1 MRDELISFQQTAVSK
16 LLAEINSAEAYHK
29 VDGRP
34 QVIAF
39 RAPTGS
45 GKTIVMTT
53 VIEDILNGTETTVE
67 QPEAIFVWLSDSPQ
81 LNEQSKTKIIT
92 KADKIRPN
100 QCVTIEDDSFDQEMF
115 DDGMI
120 YFLNTQKL
128 GKSSRLVSG
137 GDSRTYTIWQTLQNT
152 AVQKGNH
159 LYVIIDE
166 AHRGMHD
173 RDAARAT
180 TIMQKFLK
188 GSEADG
194 LQPMPVVIGMSAT
207 DERFRRLVGNIS
219 SVRHDVDVR
228 PDEVRSSGL
237 LKDRIIITYPEQDSI
252 DDMVILQAAADEW
265 KDKCEHWNYYCETQH
280 SQQVRPV
287 LVIQVENRS
296 SDSASATEIG
306 ECLSRI
312 ETRTGARFTEY
323 EVVHTFGQTATI
335 EVGDLKIH
343 HVDAS
348 DIADNKKIRVVFFKE
363 NLSTGWDCPRA
374 ETMMSFRHAQDAT
387 YIAQLLGRMI
397 RTPLQR
403 HIDVDETLNEVRLFL
418 PHFNKDNVESVMKAL
433 QDEEGSDIPADV
445 EGESYGS
452 DSRETWGYRP
462 RTNHREVDPNQIT
475 LEGYA
480 QSQGIPADPLFG
492 NQYAEA
498 GKETAGE
505 TTQKELVSP
514 ASADRPDTNI
524 GNPFIR
530 TVPTQQNTDAGT
542 ASLVSGAETSETST
556 SPEPEQEQLVF
567 TDSIDREAIAAF
579 INRTALITYEIKPFK
594 TTDYLPS
601 LIKLASLIK
610 NTGLDT
616 YALYNIQAD
625 GIKMI
630 EEYISK
636 LKKIGEYD
644 TLATEV
650 KKLNLS
656 WKVFDAFGEAV
667 NGDEEYI
674 YYTSSDE
681 DIDRKFRIAEKIL
694 GGFGLGAAYGA
705 PHFNQDNPSEYMVH
719 VILFAADKDC
729 VDKLHL
735 YAKDKFNELSDA
747 YRLQFAHMT
756 SDSYRKQYDA
766 IISNGNEVSAH
777 SFHLPEQIRPI
788 VDQDGEK
795 YYNHFFVNE
804 DTGCAKI
811 KLDTWEKAVIDEEV
825 QRPDFVCWIRN
836 PASSKSWGLC
846 LQRLENGIVKG
857 FYPDFLIIRNV
868 IGIGYVIDILEPH
881 RGDLTD
887 NLSKAKALVD
897 YAQRQPSAPIGRLQL
912 IREGKDNITGKKR
925 MKRLDLA
932 KSAVRAKVMQLQ
944 MIQELDNLFLDDN
957 LVD

>member
-16 LLAEINSAEAYHK
+16 LLAEINSAQAYHR

-45 GKTIVMTT
+45 GKTIVMTE

-81 LNEQSKTKIIT
+81 LNEQSKTKIIQ

-100 QCVTIEDDSFDQEMF
+100 QCVTIEDDSFDQEML

-128 GKSSRLVSG
+128 GKASRLVSG
-137 GDSRTYTIWQTLQNT
+137 SDSRTYTIWQSLQNT
-152 AVQKGNH
+152 AERKGNH

-166 AHRGMHD
+166 AHRGMQD
-173 RDAARAT
+173 REAARAT
-180 TIMQKFLK
+180 SIMQKFLK

-194 LQPMPVVIGMSAT
+194 LDALPVVIGMSAT

-228 PDEVRSSGL
+228 PDEVRASGL

-265 KDKCEHWNYYCETQH
+265 KDKCEHWNYYCTTQK

-287 LVIQVENRS
+287 LVIQVENRN

-312 ETRTGARFTEY
+312 EARTGARFSEY

-335 EVGDLKIH
+335 EAGGLKIH

-387 YIAQLLGRMI
+387 YIDQLLGRMI

-403 HIDVDETLNEVRLFL
+403 HIDVDETLNEVCLFL

-445 EGESYGS
+445 EGESYGN

-462 RTNHREVDPNQIT
+462 RKHQPKVDLNQMT
-475 LEGYA
+475 LAGFA
-480 QSQGIPADPLFG
+480 QSQSIFVDPLF
-492 NQYAEA
+492 EA
-498 GKETAGE
+498 TESKADDTTKGG
-505 TTQKELVSP
+505 TTQEESVSSQQQKPDINIDNPSEMNVP
-514 ASADRPDTNI
+514 APRSINQGTTFAP
-524 GNPFIR
+524 
-530 TVPTQQNTDAGT
+530 QQSDVG
-542 ASLVSGAETSETST
+542 VSST
-556 SPEPEQEQLVF
+556 PEPEQEQLVF
-567 TDSIDREAIAAF
+567 TDSIDREVIATF
-579 INRTALITYEIKPFK
+579 INKTALITYEIKPFK

-610 NTGLDT
+610 NTGLDS
-616 YALYNIQAD
+616 YALHSIQQD
-625 GIKMI
+625 GVRMIK
-630 EEYISK
+630 EYIGR
-636 LKKIGEYD
+636 LKENGEYD
-644 TLATEV
+644 TLASEV

-656 WKVFDAFGEAV
+656 WKVFDAFGKAV
-667 NGDEEYI
+667 NEDKEYI

-694 GGFGLGAAYGA
+694 GGFGLGTAYGTL
-705 PHFNQDNPSEYMVH
+705 HFNPENPSEYMVH
-719 VILFAADKDC
+719 VILFAAEKDC

-735 YAKDKFNELSDA
+735 YAKNKFNEMSDT
-747 YRLQFAHMT
+747 YRLQFAHMQ
-756 SDSYRKQYDA
+756 SEKYRKQYDA

-788 VDQDGEK
+788 VDLDGEK

-804 DTGCAKI
+804 EVGYAKI
-811 KLDTWEKAVIDEEV
+811 KLDSWEKAVIEEESK
-825 QRPDFVCWIRN
+825 RDDFICWIRN
-836 PASSKSWGLC
+836 PSKGWGLC

-868 IGIGYVIDILEPH
+868 VGIGYAIDILEPH

-897 YAQRQPSAPIGRLQL
+897 YAQKQPSAPIGRLQM
-912 IREGKDNITGKKR
+912 IREGKDSITGKKR

-932 KSAVRAKVMQLQ
+932 KSAVRERVMQLQ
-944 MIQELDNLFLDDN
+944 STQELDALFLDDS
-957 LVD
+957 LVE

>member
-1 MRDELISFQQTAVSK
+1 MRDELMAFQQTAVSK
-16 LLAEINSAEAYHK
+16 LLAEINSAEAYHR

-53 VIEDILNGTETTVE
+53 VIEDIINGTETTLE

-81 LNEQSKTKIIT
+81 LNEQSKTKIIQ

-100 QCVTIEDDSFDQEMF
+100 QCVTIEDDSFDQEML

-128 GKSSRLVSG
+128 GKSSRLVNG
-137 GDSRTYTIWQTLQNT
+137 GDSRTYTIWETLQNT
-152 AVQKGNH
+152 AEQKGDH

-194 LQPMPVVIGMSAT
+194 LDPMPIVIGMSAT

-237 LKDRIIITYPEQDSI
+237 LKDRIVITYPEQDSI

-265 KDKCEHWNYYCETQH
+265 KDKCEHWNYYCTTQK

-287 LVIQVENRS
+287 LVIQVENRNN
-296 SDSASATEIG
+296 DSASATEIG

-312 ETRTGARFTEY
+312 ESRTGATFSEY
-323 EVVHTFGQTATI
+323 EVVHTFGQTSTI
-335 EVGDLKIH
+335 EVGGLKIH

-348 DIADNKKIRVVFFKE
+348 DIADNRKIRVVFFKE

-374 ETMMSFRHAQDAT
+374 ETMMSFRHVQDAT

-418 PHFNKDNVESVMKAL
+418 PHFNKDNVEAVMKAL
-433 QDEEGSDIPADV
+433 QDEEGSEIPADV
-445 EGESYGS
+445 EGEGYGN
-452 DSRETWGYRP
+452 DPRETWGYRP
-462 RTNHREVDPNQIT
+462 KARRKSNTDPNQIT
-475 LEGYA
+475 ILDYE
-480 QSQGIPADPLFG
+480 QSQGVPVDPLFESPQTDPTG
-492 NQYAEA
+492 EEESKPQQ
-498 GKETAGE
+498 GK
-505 TTQKELVSP
+505 
-514 ASADRPDTNI
+514 PDTNI
-524 GNPFIR
+524 DNPSVR
-530 TVPTQQNTDAGT
+530 TIPTPTQPDNTQEGDKAAPTNT
-542 ASLVSGAETSETST
+542 ANDQE
-556 SPEPEQEQLVF
+556 PKPEQLELSFEDKINRVAVA
-567 TDSIDREAIAAF
+567 DF
-579 INRTALITYEIKPFK
+579 INKTALLTYEIKPFK

-601 LIKLASLIK
+601 LIRLASLIK

-616 YALYNIQAD
+616 LVLHNIQQD

-630 EEYISK
+630 ENHIQK
-636 LKKIGEYD
+636 LHDSGEYD
-644 TLATEV
+644 DLASEV

-656 WKVFDAFGEAV
+656 WKVFDAFGKAV
-667 NGDEEYI
+667 HEDKEFI

-694 GGFGLGAAYGA
+694 GGFGLGAAYGV
-705 PHFNQDNPSEYMVH
+705 PHYNPDNPSEYMVH
-719 VILFAADKDC
+719 VILFAADKEC

-735 YAKDKFNELSDA
+735 YAKNKFNELSDA
-747 YRLQFAHMT
+747 FRLQFAHMT
-756 SDSYRKQYDA
+756 VDKYRKQYDA

-788 VDQDGEK
+788 VDRDGEK
-795 YYNHFFVNE
+795 YYKHFFVNE
-804 DTGCAKI
+804 DVGYAKI
-811 KLDTWEKAVIDEEV
+811 KLDSWEKAVIDEESK
-825 QRPDFVCWIRN
+825 RSDFVCWIRN
-836 PASSKSWGLC
+836 PSRGWGLC
-846 LQRLENGIVKG
+846 LQRYENGVTKG
-857 FYPDFLIIRNV
+857 FYPDFLIVRNV
-868 IGIGYVIDILEPH
+868 EGVGYVVDLLEPH

-887 NLSKAKALVD
+887 NLSKAKALAEYV
-897 YAQRQPSAPIGRLQL
+897 QKQPSAPIGRLQL
-912 IREGKDNITGKKR
+912 IREGKDNLTGKKR

-932 KSAVRAKVMQLQ
+932 KSAVRTKVMQLQ
-944 MIQELDNLFLDDN
+944 STQDLDNLFLDDSM
-957 LVD
+957 VD

>member
-16 LLAEINSAEAYHK
+16 LLAEITSAQAYHR

-45 GKTIVMTT
+45 GKTIVMTE

-81 LNEQSKTKIIT
+81 LNEQSKTKIIQ

-100 QCVTIEDDSFDQEMF
+100 QCVTIEDDSFDQEML

-128 GKSSRLVSG
+128 GKASRLVSG
-137 GDSRTYTIWQTLQNT
+137 SDSRTYTIWQSLQNT
-152 AVQKGNH
+152 AERKGNH

-166 AHRGMHD
+166 AHRGMQD
-173 RDAARAT
+173 REAARAT
-180 TIMQKFLK
+180 SIMQKFLK

-194 LQPMPVVIGMSAT
+194 LDALPVVIGMSAT

-228 PDEVRSSGL
+228 PDEVRASGL

-265 KDKCEHWNYYCETQH
+265 KDKCEHWNYYCTTQK

-287 LVIQVENRS
+287 LVIQVENRN

-312 ETRTGARFTEY
+312 EARTGARFSEY

-335 EVGDLKIH
+335 EAGGLKIH

-403 HIDVDETLNEVRLFL
+403 HIDVDETLNEVCLFL

-445 EGESYGS
+445 EGESYGN

-462 RTNHREVDPNQIT
+462 RKHQPKVDLNQMT
-475 LEGYA
+475 LAGFA
-480 QSQGIPADPLFG
+480 QSQSIFVDPLF
-492 NQYAEA
+492 EA
-498 GKETAGE
+498 TESKADDTTKGG
-505 TTQKELVSP
+505 TTQEESVSSQQQKPDINIDNPSEMNVP
-514 ASADRPDTNI
+514 APRSINQGTTFAP
-524 GNPFIR
+524 
-530 TVPTQQNTDAGT
+530 QQSDVG
-542 ASLVSGAETSETST
+542 VSST
-556 SPEPEQEQLVF
+556 PEPEQEQLVF
-567 TDSIDREAIAAF
+567 TDSIDREVIATF
-579 INRTALITYEIKPFK
+579 INKTALITYEIKPFK

-610 NTGLDT
+610 NTGLDS
-616 YALYNIQAD
+616 YALHSIQQD
-625 GIKMI
+625 GVRMIK
-630 EEYISK
+630 EYIGR
-636 LKKIGEYD
+636 LKENGEYD
-644 TLATEV
+644 TLASEV

-656 WKVFDAFGEAV
+656 WKVFDAFGKAV
-667 NGDEEYI
+667 NEDKEYI

-694 GGFGLGAAYGA
+694 GGFGLGTAYGTL
-705 PHFNQDNPSEYMVH
+705 HFNPENPSEYMVH
-719 VILFAADKDC
+719 VILFAAEKDC

-735 YAKDKFNELSDA
+735 YAKNKFNEMSDT
-747 YRLQFAHMT
+747 YRLQFAHMQ
-756 SDSYRKQYDA
+756 SEKYRKQYDA

-788 VDQDGEK
+788 VDLDGEK

-804 DTGCAKI
+804 EVGYAKI
-811 KLDTWEKAVIDEEV
+811 KLDSWEKAVIEEESK
-825 QRPDFVCWIRN
+825 RDDFICWIRN
-836 PASSKSWGLC
+836 PSKGWGLC

-868 IGIGYVIDILEPH
+868 VGIGYAIDILEPH

-897 YAQRQPSAPIGRLQL
+897 YAQKQPSAPIGRLQM
-912 IREGKDNITGKKR
+912 IREGKDSITGKKR

-932 KSAVRAKVMQLQ
+932 KSAVRERVM
-944 MIQELDNLFLDDN
+944 
-957 LVD
+957 

>member
-16 LLAEINSAEAYHK
+16 LLAEINSAETYHK

-81 LNEQSKTKIIT
+81 LNEQSKTKIIQ

-100 QCVTIEDDSFDQEMF
+100 QCVTIEVDSFDQEML

-137 GDSRTYTIWQTLQNT
+137 SDSRTYTIWQTLQNT
-152 AVQKGNH
+152 AEQKSDH

-188 GSEADG
+188 GSETDG
-194 LQPMPVVIGMSAT
+194 LEAMPIVIGMSAT

-219 SVRHDVDVR
+219 SVRHDVDVH
-228 PDEVRSSGL
+228 PDEVRASGL
-237 LKDRIIITYPEQDSI
+237 LKDRIVITYPEQDSI

-265 KDKCEHWNYYCETQH
+265 KDKCGHWNYYCETQH

-287 LVIQVENRS
+287 LVIQVENRNNDS
-296 SDSASATEIG
+296 SSATEIG

-312 ETRTGARFTEY
+312 ESRTGARFSEY

-335 EVGDLKIH
+335 EAGGLKIH

-445 EGESYGS
+445 ESENYGN

-462 RTNHREVDPNQIT
+462 RTRKPKVDPNQIT
-475 LEGYA
+475 FAGYE
-480 QSQGIPADPLFG
+480 QSQGIPADPLFESSENEMHG
-492 NQYAEA
+492 
-498 GKETAGE
+498 
-505 TTQKELVSP
+505 TTQEEP
-514 ASADRPDTNI
+514 APSSQPTKPDMNI
-524 GNPFIR
+524 DNPSVRI
-530 TVPTQQNTDAGT
+530 VPAQQNTNQGAKPTSQT
-542 ASLVSGAETSETST
+542 AIADDSNTSE
-556 SPEPEQEQLVF
+556 PEQLVF
-567 TDSIDREAIAAF
+567 TDSIDRETIAAF

-616 YALYNIQAD
+616 YALHSIQQD
-625 GIKMI
+625 GLKMI

-636 LKKIGEYD
+636 LKKTSEYD
-644 TLATEV
+644 ALASEV

-656 WKVFDAFGEAV
+656 WKAFDAFGKAV
-667 NGDEEYI
+667 NENKEYI

-694 GGFGLGAAYGA
+694 GGFGLGAAYGV
-705 PHFNQDNPSEYMVH
+705 PHFNPDNPSEYMVH

-735 YAKDKFNELSDA
+735 YAKNKFNEMSDA
-747 YRLQFAHMT
+747 YRLQFAHMQ
-756 SDSYRKQYDA
+756 SDKYRKQYDA

-788 VDQDGEK
+788 VDRDGEK

-804 DTGCAKI
+804 EVGYAKI
-811 KLDTWEKAVIDEEV
+811 KLDSWEKAVIDEESK
-825 QRPDFVCWIRN
+825 RDGFVCWIRN
-836 PASSKSWGLC
+836 PSKGWGLC

-868 IGIGYVIDILEPH
+868 LGIGYVIDILEPH
-881 RGDLTD
+881 RADLTD

-897 YAQRQPSAPIGRLQL
+897 YAQKQPSAPIGRLQL

-925 MKRLDLA
+925 MKRLDIA

-944 MIQELDNLFLDDN
+944 TTQELDNLFLDDD

>member
-16 LLAEINSAEAYHK
+16 LLAEITSAQAYHR

-45 GKTIVMTT
+45 GKTIVMTE

-81 LNEQSKTKIIT
+81 LNEQSKTKIIQ

-100 QCVTIEDDSFDQEMF
+100 QCVTIEDDSFDQEML

-128 GKSSRLVSG
+128 GKASRLVSG
-137 GDSRTYTIWQTLQNT
+137 SDSRTYTIWQSLQNT
-152 AVQKGNH
+152 AERKGNH

-166 AHRGMHD
+166 AHRGMQD
-173 RDAARAT
+173 REAARAT
-180 TIMQKFLK
+180 SIMQKFLK

-194 LQPMPVVIGMSAT
+194 LDALPVVIGMSAT

-228 PDEVRSSGL
+228 PDEVRASGL

-265 KDKCEHWNYYCETQH
+265 KDKCEHWNYYCTTQK

-287 LVIQVENRS
+287 LVIQVENRN

-312 ETRTGARFTEY
+312 EARTGARFSEY

-335 EVGDLKIH
+335 EAGGLKIH

-348 DIADNKKIRVVFFKE
+348 DIADNRKIRVVFFKE

-403 HIDVDETLNEVRLFL
+403 HIDVDETLNEVCLFL

-445 EGESYGS
+445 EGESYGN

-462 RTNHREVDPNQIT
+462 RKHQPKVDLNQMT
-475 LEGYA
+475 LAGFA
-480 QSQGIPADPLFG
+480 QSQSIFVDPLF
-492 NQYAEA
+492 EA
-498 GKETAGE
+498 TESKADDTTKGG
-505 TTQKELVSP
+505 TTQEESVSSQQQKPDINIDNPSEMNVP
-514 ASADRPDTNI
+514 APRSINQGTTFAP
-524 GNPFIR
+524 
-530 TVPTQQNTDAGT
+530 QQSDVG
-542 ASLVSGAETSETST
+542 VSST
-556 SPEPEQEQLVF
+556 PEPEQEQLVF
-567 TDSIDREAIAAF
+567 TDSIDREVIATF
-579 INRTALITYEIKPFK
+579 INKTALITYEIKPFK

-610 NTGLDT
+610 NTGLDS
-616 YALYNIQAD
+616 YALHSIQQD
-625 GIKMI
+625 GVRMIK
-630 EEYISK
+630 EYIGR
-636 LKKIGEYD
+636 LKENGEYD
-644 TLATEV
+644 TLASEV

-656 WKVFDAFGEAV
+656 WKVFDAFGKAV
-667 NGDEEYI
+667 NEDKEYI

-694 GGFGLGAAYGA
+694 GGFGLGTAYGTL
-705 PHFNQDNPSEYMVH
+705 HFNPENPSEYMVH
-719 VILFAADKDC
+719 VILFAAEKDC

-735 YAKDKFNELSDA
+735 YAKNKFNEMSDT
-747 YRLQFAHMT
+747 YRLQFAHMQ
-756 SDSYRKQYDA
+756 SEKYRKQYDA

-788 VDQDGEK
+788 VDLDGEK

-804 DTGCAKI
+804 EVGYAKI
-811 KLDTWEKAVIDEEV
+811 KLDSWEKAVIEEESK
-825 QRPDFVCWIRN
+825 RDDFICWIRN
-836 PASSKSWGLC
+836 PSKGWGLC

-868 IGIGYVIDILEPH
+868 VGIGYAIDILEPH

-897 YAQRQPSAPIGRLQL
+897 YAQKQPSAPIGRLQM
-912 IREGKDNITGKKR
+912 IREGKDSITGKKR

-932 KSAVRAKVMQLQ
+932 KSAVRERVMQLQ
-944 MIQELDNLFLDDN
+944 STQELDALFLDDS
-957 LVD
+957 LVE

>member
-16 LLAEINSAEAYHK
+16 LLAEINSAQAYHR

-45 GKTIVMTT
+45 GKTIVMTE

-81 LNEQSKTKIIT
+81 LNEQSKTKIIQ

-100 QCVTIEDDSFDQEMF
+100 QCVTIEDDSFDQEML
-115 DDGMI
+115 DDGMF

-128 GKSSRLVSG
+128 GKASRLVSG
-137 GDSRTYTIWQTLQNT
+137 SDSRTYTIWQSLQNT
-152 AVQKGNH
+152 AERKGNH

-166 AHRGMHD
+166 AHRGMQD
-173 RDAARAT
+173 REAARAT
-180 TIMQKFLK
+180 SIMQKFLK

-194 LQPMPVVIGMSAT
+194 LDALPVVIGMSAT

-228 PDEVRSSGL
+228 PDEVRASGL

-265 KDKCEHWNYYCETQH
+265 KDKCEHWNYYCTTQK

-287 LVIQVENRS
+287 LVIQVENRN

-312 ETRTGARFTEY
+312 EARTGARFSEY

-335 EVGDLKIH
+335 EAGGLKIH

-403 HIDVDETLNEVRLFL
+403 HIDVDETLNEVCLFL

-445 EGESYGS
+445 EGESYGN

-462 RTNHREVDPNQIT
+462 RKHQPKVDLNQMT
-475 LEGYA
+475 LAGFA
-480 QSQGIPADPLFG
+480 QSQSIFVDPLF
-492 NQYAEA
+492 EA
-498 GKETAGE
+498 TESKADDTTKGG
-505 TTQKELVSP
+505 TTQEESVSSQQQKPDINIDNPSEMNVP
-514 ASADRPDTNI
+514 APRSINQGTTFAP
-524 GNPFIR
+524 
-530 TVPTQQNTDAGT
+530 QQSDVG
-542 ASLVSGAETSETST
+542 VSST
-556 SPEPEQEQLVF
+556 PEPEQEQLVF
-567 TDSIDREAIAAF
+567 TDSIDREVIATF
-579 INRTALITYEIKPFK
+579 INKTALITYEIKPFK

-610 NTGLDT
+610 NTGLDS
-616 YALYNIQAD
+616 YALHSIQQD
-625 GIKMI
+625 GVRMIK
-630 EEYISK
+630 EYIGR
-636 LKKIGEYD
+636 LKENGEYD
-644 TLATEV
+644 TLASEV

-656 WKVFDAFGEAV
+656 WKVFDAFGKAV
-667 NGDEEYI
+667 NEDKEYI

-694 GGFGLGAAYGA
+694 GGFGLGTAYGTL
-705 PHFNQDNPSEYMVH
+705 HFNPENPSEYMVH
-719 VILFAADKDC
+719 VILFAAEKDC

-735 YAKDKFNELSDA
+735 YAKNKFNEMSDT
-747 YRLQFAHMT
+747 YRLQFAHMQ
-756 SDSYRKQYDA
+756 SEKYRKQYDA

-788 VDQDGEK
+788 VDLDGEK

-804 DTGCAKI
+804 EVGYAKI
-811 KLDTWEKAVIDEEV
+811 KLDSWEKAVIEEESK
-825 QRPDFVCWIRN
+825 RDDFICWIRN
-836 PASSKSWGLC
+836 PSKGWGLC

-868 IGIGYVIDILEPH
+868 VGIGYAIDILEPH

-897 YAQRQPSAPIGRLQL
+897 YAQKQPSAPIGRLQM
-912 IREGKDNITGKKR
+912 IREGKDSITGKKR

-932 KSAVRAKVMQLQ
+932 KSAVRERVMQLQ
-944 MIQELDNLFLDDN
+944 STQELDALFLDDS
-957 LVD
+957 LVE

>member
-1 MRDELISFQQTAVSK
+1 MRDELIPFQQRAVSK
-16 LLAEINSAEAYHK
+16 LLSEINSAAAYYK

-39 RAPTGS
+39 RAPTGA

-100 QCVTIEDDSFDQEMF
+100 RCVTIEDDSFDQEML

-137 GDSRTYTIWQTLQNT
+137 DGDGRTYTIWKTLQNT
-152 AVQKGNH
+152 AEQKGDH

-166 AHRGMHD
+166 AHRGMRD
-173 RDAARAT
+173 KDAAKAT

-188 GSEADG
+188 GSEPDG
-194 LQPMPVVIGMSAT
+194 LEPMPIVIGMSAT

-219 SVRHDVDVR
+219 SVRHDVDVY
-228 PDEVRSSGL
+228 PDEVRNSGL
-237 LKDRIIITYPEQDSI
+237 LKDRIIITYPEQDTI

-265 KDKCEHWNYYCETQH
+265 KNKCEHWNYYCETQH

-287 LVIQVENRS
+287 LVIQVENRG

-312 ETRTGARFTEY
+312 EARTGARFSEY
-323 EVVHTFGQTATI
+323 EVVHTFGQTADI
-335 EVGDLKIH
+335 EAGGLKIH

-348 DIADNKKIRVVFFKE
+348 DIADNRKIRVVFFKE

-418 PHFNKDNVESVMKAL
+418 PHYNKDNVESVMKAL

-445 EGESYGS
+445 EGEGYGN
-452 DSRETWGYRP
+452 DPRETWGYRP
-462 RTNHREVDPNQIT
+462 RIRRHTVDPNQIT
-475 LEGYA
+475 LEGYE
-480 QSQGIPADPLFG
+480 QSQSIPVDPLFE
-492 NQYAEA
+492 NQRTEAEN
-498 GKETAGE
+498 
-505 TTQKELVSP
+505 
-514 ASADRPDTNI
+514 DTNI
-524 GNPFIR
+524 DAPSVR
-530 TVPTQQNTDAGT
+530 TVSTPQNASTET
-542 ASLVSGAETSETST
+542 AQTSAAETSET
-556 SPEPEQEQLVF
+556 PESEQIQLVF
-567 TDSIDREAIAAF
+567 TESIDREAIAAF
-579 INRTALITYEIKPFK
+579 INRSALITYEIKPFK
-594 TTDYLPS
+594 TMDYLPS
-601 LIKLASLIK
+601 LIKLAALIK

-616 YALYNIQAD
+616 HALHNVQQD

-630 EEYISK
+630 EKYIGK
-636 LKKIGEYD
+636 RKETGEYE
-644 TLATEV
+644 TLAAEV

-656 WKVFDAFGEAV
+656 WRVFDAFGKAV
-667 NGDEEYI
+667 NEDKEYT

-694 GGFGLGAAYGA
+694 GGFGLGAAYGVS
-705 PHFNQDNPSEYMVH
+705 HFNPDNPSEYMIH
-719 VILFAADKDC
+719 VILFAAEKDC

-735 YAKDKFNELSDA
+735 YAKNKFNEMSDA

-756 SDSYRKQYDA
+756 SDKYRKQYDA
-766 IISNGNEVSAH
+766 IISNGNEVSVH

-788 VDQDGEK
+788 VDRDGDK

-804 DTGCAKI
+804 DTGYARI
-811 KLDTWEKAVIDEEV
+811 KLDTDWEKAVIKEEI
-825 QRPDFVCWIRN
+825 QSPGFVCWIRN
-836 PASSKSWGLC
+836 LPPPKSNWGLC
-846 LQRLENGIVKG
+846 LQRTENGIAKG
-857 FYPDFLIIRNV
+857 FYPDFIVIRNV
-868 IGIGYVIDILEPH
+868 EGIGYVIDILEPH
-881 RGDLTD
+881 RADLPD
-887 NLSKAKALVD
+887 NLSKAKALAD
-897 YAQRQPSAPIGRLQL
+897 YAQKQPSAPIGRLQL
-912 IREGKDNITGKKR
+912 IREGKDNLTSKKR

-932 KSAVRAKVMQLQ
+932 KSAVRARVMQLQ
-944 MIQELDNLFLDDN
+944 TTQELDNLFLDDN
-957 LVD
+957 FVD

>member
-1 MRDELISFQQTAVSK
+1 MRDELMSFQQTAVSK
-16 LLAEINSAEAYHK
+16 LLAEISSAVAYHK

-53 VIEDILNGTETTVE
+53 VIEDILNGTDTIVE

-81 LNEQSKTKIIT
+81 LNEQSKTKIIQ

-100 QCVTIEDDSFDQEMF
+100 QCVTIEDNSFDQEML

-137 GDSRTYTIWQTLQNT
+137 GDDRTYTIWQTVQNT
-152 AVQKGNH
+152 VEKKGDH
-159 LYVIIDE
+159 LYIIIDE

-173 RDAARAT
+173 QEAAKAT

-188 GSEADG
+188 GSESDG
-194 LQPMPVVIGMSAT
+194 IDPMPIVIGMSAT

-228 PDEVRSSGL
+228 PDEVRASGL

-265 KDKCEHWNYYCETQH
+265 KDKCEHWNYYCTTQK

-287 LVIQVENRS
+287 FVIQVENRNN
-296 SDSASATEIG
+296 DSASATEIG

-312 ETRTGARFTEY
+312 EARTGARFSEY
-323 EVVHTFGQTATI
+323 EVVHTFGQTGAI
-335 EVGDLKIH
+335 EANGLKIH
-343 HVDAS
+343 RVDAS
-348 DIADNKKIRVVFFKE
+348 DIADNKKIRIVFFKE

-374 ETMMSFRHAQDAT
+374 EIMMSFRHAQDAT

-418 PHFNKDNVESVMKAL
+418 PHFNKDNVEAVMKAL

-445 EGESYGS
+445 EGESYGN

-462 RTNHREVDPNQIT
+462 RACQTKLDKVDTNQMT
-475 LEGYA
+475 LSDFA
-480 QSQGIPADPLFG
+480 QSQGIPADPLFEMPRNKVG
-492 NQYAEA
+492 STTTD
-498 GKETAGE
+498 ETPQE
-505 TTQKELVSP
+505 EPTVSLQTTK
-514 ASADRPDTNI
+514 PDTNI
-524 GNPFIR
+524 HTPSIR
-530 TVPTQQNTDAGT
+530 TVPTRQSMNQDTTATSQAICLDALNTQ
-542 ASLVSGAETSETST
+542 EQ
-556 SPEPEQEQLVF
+556 EPEQLVF
-567 TDSIDREAIAAF
+567 TDGIDREAIAAF
-579 INRTALITYEIKPFK
+579 INKTALITYEIKPFK

-601 LIKLASLIK
+601 LIKLVSLIK

-616 YALYNIQAD
+616 YALHSIQQD

-630 EEYISK
+630 EEYISR
-636 LKKIGEYD
+636 LKECGEYD
-644 TLATEV
+644 TLVSEV

-656 WKVFDAFGEAV
+656 WKVFDAFGKAV
-667 NGDEEYI
+667 NADKEYS

-694 GGFGLGAAYGA
+694 GGFGLGAAYGVT
-705 PHFNQDNPSEYMVH
+705 HFHPDNPSEYMVH
-719 VILFAADKDC
+719 VILFAADKEC

-735 YAKDKFNELSDA
+735 YAKNKFNEMSDA
-747 YRLQFAHMT
+747 YRLQFAHMQ
-756 SDSYRKQYDA
+756 SEKYRKQYDA
-766 IISNGNEVSAH
+766 IISNGNEVSVH

-804 DTGCAKI
+804 DVGYAKI
-811 KLDTWEKAVIDEEV
+811 KLDSWEKAVIDEESK
-825 QRPDFVCWIRN
+825 RDDFVCWIRN
-836 PASSKSWGLC
+836 PSKGWGLC
-846 LQRLENGIVKG
+846 LQRLENGTIKG
-857 FYPDFLIIRNV
+857 FYPDFIIIRNV
-868 IGIGYVIDILEPH
+868 AGIGYVIDILEPH
-881 RGDLTD
+881 RADLTD
-887 NLSKAKALVD
+887 NLSKAKAFVD
-897 YAQRQPSAPIGRLQL
+897 YAQKQPSAPIGRLQL

-932 KSAVRAKVMQLQ
+932 KSAVRARVMQLQ
-944 MIQELDNLFLDDN
+944 TTQELDNLFLDDSM
-957 LVD
+957 VD

>member
-16 LLAEINSAEAYHK
+16 LLAEITSAQAYHR

-45 GKTIVMTT
+45 GKTIVMTE

-81 LNEQSKTKIIT
+81 LNEQSKTKIIQ

-100 QCVTIEDDSFDQEMF
+100 QCVTIEDDSFDQEML

-128 GKSSRLVSG
+128 GKASRLVSG
-137 GDSRTYTIWQTLQNT
+137 SDSRTYTIWQSLQNT
-152 AVQKGNH
+152 AERKGNH

-166 AHRGMHD
+166 AHRGMQD
-173 RDAARAT
+173 REAARAT
-180 TIMQKFLK
+180 SIMQKFLK

-194 LQPMPVVIGMSAT
+194 LDALPVVIGMSAT

-228 PDEVRSSGL
+228 PDEVRASGL

-265 KDKCEHWNYYCETQH
+265 KDKCEHWNYYCTTQK

-287 LVIQVENRS
+287 LVIQVENRN

-312 ETRTGARFTEY
+312 EARTGARFSEY

-335 EVGDLKIH
+335 EAGGLKIH

-403 HIDVDETLNEVRLFL
+403 HIDVDETLNEVCLFL

-445 EGESYGS
+445 EGESYGN

-462 RTNHREVDPNQIT
+462 RKHQPKVDLNQMT
-475 LEGYA
+475 LAGFA
-480 QSQGIPADPLFG
+480 QSQSIFVDPLF
-492 NQYAEA
+492 EA
-498 GKETAGE
+498 TESKADDTTKGG
-505 TTQKELVSP
+505 TTQEESVSSQQQKPDINIDNPSEMNVP
-514 ASADRPDTNI
+514 APRSINQGTTFAP
-524 GNPFIR
+524 
-530 TVPTQQNTDAGT
+530 QQSDVG
-542 ASLVSGAETSETST
+542 VSST
-556 SPEPEQEQLVF
+556 PEPEQEQLVF
-567 TDSIDREAIAAF
+567 TDSIDREVIATF
-579 INRTALITYEIKPFK
+579 INKTALITYEIKPFK

-610 NTGLDT
+610 NTGLDS
-616 YALYNIQAD
+616 YALHSIQQD
-625 GIKMI
+625 GVRMIK
-630 EEYISK
+630 EYIGR
-636 LKKIGEYD
+636 LKENGEYD
-644 TLATEV
+644 TLASEV

-656 WKVFDAFGEAV
+656 WKVFDAFGKAV
-667 NGDEEYI
+667 NEDKEYI

-694 GGFGLGAAYGA
+694 GGFGLGAAYGTL
-705 PHFNQDNPSEYMVH
+705 HFNPENPSEYMVH
-719 VILFAADKDC
+719 VILFAAEKDC

-735 YAKDKFNELSDA
+735 YAKNKFNEMSDT
-747 YRLQFAHMT
+747 YRLQFAHMQ
-756 SDSYRKQYDA
+756 SEKYRKQYDA

-788 VDQDGEK
+788 VDLDGEK

-804 DTGCAKI
+804 EVGYAKI
-811 KLDTWEKAVIDEEV
+811 KLDSWEKAVIEEESK
-825 QRPDFVCWIRN
+825 RDDFICWIRN
-836 PASSKSWGLC
+836 PSKGWGLC

-868 IGIGYVIDILEPH
+868 VGIGYAIDILEPH

-897 YAQRQPSAPIGRLQL
+897 YAQKQPSAPIGRLQM
-912 IREGKDNITGKKR
+912 IREGKDSITGKKR

-932 KSAVRAKVMQLQ
+932 KSAVRERVMQLQ
-944 MIQELDNLFLDDN
+944 STQELDALFLDDS
-957 LVD
+957 LVE

>member
-16 LLAEINSAEAYHK
+16 LLAKINSAQAYHR

-45 GKTIVMTT
+45 GKTIVMTE

-81 LNEQSKTKIIT
+81 LNEQSKTKIIQ

-100 QCVTIEDDSFDQEMF
+100 QCVTIEDDSFDQEML

-128 GKSSRLVSG
+128 GKASRLVSG
-137 GDSRTYTIWQTLQNT
+137 SDSRTYTIWQSLQNT
-152 AVQKGNH
+152 AERKGNH

-166 AHRGMHD
+166 AHRGMQD
-173 RDAARAT
+173 REAARAT
-180 TIMQKFLK
+180 SIMQKFLK

-194 LQPMPVVIGMSAT
+194 LDAMPVVIGMSAT

-228 PDEVRSSGL
+228 PDEVRASGL

-265 KDKCEHWNYYCETQH
+265 KDKCEHWNYYCTTQK

-287 LVIQVENRS
+287 LVIQVENRN

-312 ETRTGARFTEY
+312 EARTGARFSEY

-335 EVGDLKIH
+335 EAGGLKIH

-403 HIDVDETLNEVRLFL
+403 HIDVDETLNEVCLFL

-445 EGESYGS
+445 EGESYGN

-462 RTNHREVDPNQIT
+462 RKHQPKVDLNQMT
-475 LEGYA
+475 LAGFA
-480 QSQGIPADPLFG
+480 QSQSIFVDPLF
-492 NQYAEA
+492 EA
-498 GKETAGE
+498 TESKADDTTKGG
-505 TTQKELVSP
+505 TTQEESVSSQQQKPDINIDNPSEMNVP
-514 ASADRPDTNI
+514 APRSINQGKTFAP
-524 GNPFIR
+524 
-530 TVPTQQNTDAGT
+530 QQSDVG
-542 ASLVSGAETSETST
+542 VSST
-556 SPEPEQEQLVF
+556 PEPEQEQLVF
-567 TDSIDREAIAAF
+567 TDSIDREAIATF
-579 INRTALITYEIKPFK
+579 INKTALITYEIKPFK

-610 NTGLDT
+610 NTGLDS
-616 YALYNIQAD
+616 YALHSIQQD
-625 GIKMI
+625 GVRMIK
-630 EEYISK
+630 EYIGR
-636 LKKIGEYD
+636 LKENGEYD
-644 TLATEV
+644 TLASEV

-656 WKVFDAFGEAV
+656 WKVFDAFGKAV
-667 NGDEEYI
+667 NEDKEYI

-694 GGFGLGAAYGA
+694 GGFGLGTAYGTL
-705 PHFNQDNPSEYMVH
+705 HFNPENPSEYMVH
-719 VILFAADKDC
+719 VILFAAEKDC

-735 YAKDKFNELSDA
+735 YAKNKFNEMSDT
-747 YRLQFAHMT
+747 YRLQFAHMQ
-756 SDSYRKQYDA
+756 SEKYRKQYDA

-788 VDQDGEK
+788 VDLDGEK

-804 DTGCAKI
+804 EVGYAKI
-811 KLDTWEKAVIDEEV
+811 KLDSWEKAVIEEESK
-825 QRPDFVCWIRN
+825 RDDFICWIRN
-836 PASSKSWGLC
+836 PSKGWGLC
-846 LQRLENGIVKG
+846 LQRLENDIVKG

-868 IGIGYVIDILEPH
+868 VGIGYAIDILEPH

-897 YAQRQPSAPIGRLQL
+897 YAQKQPSAPIGRLQM
-912 IREGKDNITGKKR
+912 IREGKDSITGKKR

-932 KSAVRAKVMQLQ
+932 KSAVRERVMQLQ
-944 MIQELDNLFLDDN
+944 STQELDALFLDDS
-957 LVD
+957 LVE

>member
-100 QCVTIEDDSFDQEMF
+100 QCVTIEDNSFDQEVL
-115 DDGMI
+115 DNGMI

-137 GDSRTYTIWQTLQNT
+137 GDSRAYTIWQTLQNT
-152 AVQKGNH
+152 AEQKGDH
-159 LYVIIDE
+159 FYVIIDE

-194 LQPMPVVIGMSAT
+194 LSPMPIVIGMSAT

-219 SVRHDVDVR
+219 SVRHDVDVH
-228 PDEVRSSGL
+228 PDEVRNSGL

-265 KDKCEHWNYYCETQH
+265 KNKCDHWNYYCETQH

-287 LVIQVENRS
+287 LVIQVENRNN
-296 SDSASATEIG
+296 DSASSTEIG

-312 ETRTGARFTEY
+312 EARTGARFSEY

-335 EVGDLKIH
+335 EVGGLKIH

-445 EGESYGS
+445 EGESYGN

-462 RTNHREVDPNQIT
+462 RTRPQTVDPNQLT
-475 LEGYA
+475 LAGYE
-480 QSQGIPADPLFG
+480 QSHGIPVDPLFDNPSTG
-492 NQYAEA
+492 TGLGTSE
-498 GKETAGE
+498 E
-505 TTQKELVSP
+505 TTQEGS
-514 ASADRPDTNI
+514 SSQSSIDRPDTNI
-524 GNPFIR
+524 DNPSVR
-530 TVPTQQNTDAGT
+530 TVPTKQNTSVET
-542 ASLVSGAETSETST
+542 ASTYETEASETPVTSET
-556 SPEPEQEQLVF
+556 EPEQLVL
-567 TDSIDREAIAAF
+567 TGVIDREAIAAF

-610 NTGLDT
+610 NTGLDP
-616 YALYNIQAD
+616 YALHNIQLD
-625 GIKMI
+625 GTKMI
-630 EEYISK
+630 EKYIDK
-636 LKKIGEYD
+636 LKENGEYD
-644 TLATEV
+644 TLAAEV

-656 WKVFDAFGEAV
+656 WKVFDAFGKAINE
-667 NGDEEYI
+667 DKEYI

-694 GGFGLGAAYGA
+694 GGFGLGAAYGI
-705 PHFNQDNPSEYMVH
+705 PHFNPDNLSEYMVH

-735 YAKDKFNELSDA
+735 YAKNKFNEISDA

-756 SDSYRKQYDA
+756 SDKFRKQYDA

-788 VDQDGEK
+788 VDQDGDK

-804 DTGCAKI
+804 EVGYAKI
-811 KLDTWEKAVIDEEV
+811 KLDTWEKAVINEESG
-825 QRPDFVCWIRN
+825 RNDFVCWIRN
-836 PASSKSWGLC
+836 PSSPKGWGLC
-846 LQRLENGIVKG
+846 LQRSENGIVKG
-857 FYPDFLIIRNV
+857 FYPDFIIIRN
-868 IGIGYVIDILEPH
+868 ITGIGYVIDILEPH
-881 RGDLTD
+881 RADLTD
-887 NLSKAKALVD
+887 NLSKAKALAD
-897 YAQRQPSAPIGRLQL
+897 YAQKQPSAPIGRLQL

-932 KSAVRAKVMQLQ
+932 KSEVRARVMQIQ
-944 MIQELDNLFLDDN
+944 TTQELDALFLDDS

>member
-16 LLAEINSAEAYHK
+16 LLAEINSAQAYHR

-45 GKTIVMTT
+45 GKTIVMTE

-81 LNEQSKTKIIT
+81 LNEQSKTKIIQ

-100 QCVTIEDDSFDQEMF
+100 QCVTIEDDSFDQEML

-128 GKSSRLVSG
+128 GKASRLVSG
-137 GDSRTYTIWQTLQNT
+137 SDSRTYTIWQSLQNT
-152 AVQKGNH
+152 AERKGNH

-166 AHRGMHD
+166 AHRGMQD
-173 RDAARAT
+173 REAARAT
-180 TIMQKFLK
+180 SIMQKFLK

-194 LQPMPVVIGMSAT
+194 LDALPVVIGMSAT

-228 PDEVRSSGL
+228 PDEVRASGL

-265 KDKCEHWNYYCETQH
+265 KDKCEHWNYYCTTQK

-287 LVIQVENRS
+287 LVIQVENRN

-312 ETRTGARFTEY
+312 EARTGARFSEY

-335 EVGDLKIH
+335 EAGGLKIH

-403 HIDVDETLNEVRLFL
+403 HIDVDETLNEVCLFL

-445 EGESYGS
+445 EGESYGN

-462 RTNHREVDPNQIT
+462 RKHQPKVDLNQMT
-475 LEGYA
+475 LAGFA
-480 QSQGIPADPLFG
+480 QSQSIFVDPLF
-492 NQYAEA
+492 EA
-498 GKETAGE
+498 TESKADDTTKGG
-505 TTQKELVSP
+505 TTQEESVSSQQQKPDINIDNPSEMNVP
-514 ASADRPDTNI
+514 APRSINQGTTFAP
-524 GNPFIR
+524 
-530 TVPTQQNTDAGT
+530 QQSDVG
-542 ASLVSGAETSETST
+542 VSST
-556 SPEPEQEQLVF
+556 PEPEQEQLVF
-567 TDSIDREAIAAF
+567 TDSIDREVIATF
-579 INRTALITYEIKPFK
+579 INKTALITYEIKPFK

-610 NTGLDT
+610 NTGLDS
-616 YALYNIQAD
+616 YALHSIQQD
-625 GIKMI
+625 GVRMIK
-630 EEYISK
+630 EYIGR
-636 LKKIGEYD
+636 LKENGEYD
-644 TLATEV
+644 TLASEV

-656 WKVFDAFGEAV
+656 WKVFDAFGKAV
-667 NGDEEYI
+667 NEDKEYI

-694 GGFGLGAAYGA
+694 GGFGLGTAYGTL
-705 PHFNQDNPSEYMVH
+705 HFNPENPSEYMVH
-719 VILFAADKDC
+719 VILFAAEKDC

-735 YAKDKFNELSDA
+735 YAKNKFNEMSDT
-747 YRLQFAHMT
+747 YRLQFAHMQ
-756 SDSYRKQYDA
+756 SEKYRKQYDA

-788 VDQDGEK
+788 VDLDGEK

-804 DTGCAKI
+804 EVGYAKI
-811 KLDTWEKAVIDEEV
+811 KLDSWEKAVIEEESK
-825 QRPDFVCWIRN
+825 RDDFICWIRN
-836 PASSKSWGLC
+836 PSKGWGLC
-846 LQRLENGIVKG
+846 L
-857 FYPDFLIIRNV
+857 
-868 IGIGYVIDILEPH
+868 
-881 RGDLTD
+881 
-887 NLSKAKALVD
+887 
-897 YAQRQPSAPIGRLQL
+897 
-912 IREGKDNITGKKR
+912 
-925 MKRLDLA
+925 
-932 KSAVRAKVMQLQ
+932 
-944 MIQELDNLFLDDN
+944 
-957 LVD
+957 

>member
-16 LLAEINSAEAYHK
+16 LLAEITSAQAYHR

-45 GKTIVMTT
+45 GKTIVMTE

-81 LNEQSKTKIIT
+81 LNEQSKTKIIQ

-100 QCVTIEDDSFDQEMF
+100 QCVTIEDDSFDQEML

-128 GKSSRLVSG
+128 GKASRLVSG
-137 GDSRTYTIWQTLQNT
+137 SDSRTYTIWQSLQNT
-152 AVQKGNH
+152 AERKGNH

-166 AHRGMHD
+166 AHRGMQD
-173 RDAARAT
+173 REAARAT
-180 TIMQKFLK
+180 SIMQKFLK

-194 LQPMPVVIGMSAT
+194 LDALPVVIGMSAT

-228 PDEVRSSGL
+228 PDEVRASGL

-265 KDKCEHWNYYCETQH
+265 KDKCEHWNYYCTTQK

-287 LVIQVENRS
+287 LVIQVENRN

-312 ETRTGARFTEY
+312 EARTGARFSEY

-335 EVGDLKIH
+335 EAGGLKIH

-403 HIDVDETLNEVRLFL
+403 HIDVDETLNEVCLFL

-445 EGESYGS
+445 EGESYGN

-462 RTNHREVDPNQIT
+462 RKHQPKVDLNQMT
-475 LEGYA
+475 LAGFA
-480 QSQGIPADPLFG
+480 QSQSIFVDPLF
-492 NQYAEA
+492 EA
-498 GKETAGE
+498 TESKADDTTKGG
-505 TTQKELVSP
+505 TTQEESVSSQQQKPDINIDNPSEMNVNVP
-514 ASADRPDTNI
+514 APRSINQGTTFAP
-524 GNPFIR
+524 
-530 TVPTQQNTDAGT
+530 QQSDVG
-542 ASLVSGAETSETST
+542 VSST
-556 SPEPEQEQLVF
+556 PEPEQEQLVF
-567 TDSIDREAIAAF
+567 TDSIDREVIATF
-579 INRTALITYEIKPFK
+579 INKTALITYEIKPFK

-610 NTGLDT
+610 NTGLDS
-616 YALYNIQAD
+616 YALHSIQQD
-625 GIKMI
+625 GVRMIK
-630 EEYISK
+630 EYIGR
-636 LKKIGEYD
+636 LKENGEYD
-644 TLATEV
+644 TLASEV

-656 WKVFDAFGEAV
+656 WKVFDAFGKAV
-667 NGDEEYI
+667 NEDKEYI

-694 GGFGLGAAYGA
+694 GGFGLGTAYGTL
-705 PHFNQDNPSEYMVH
+705 HFNPENPSEYMVH
-719 VILFAADKDC
+719 VILFAAEKDC

-735 YAKDKFNELSDA
+735 YAKNKFNEMSDT
-747 YRLQFAHMT
+747 YRLQFAHMQ
-756 SDSYRKQYDA
+756 SEKYRKQYDA

-788 VDQDGEK
+788 VDLDGEK

-804 DTGCAKI
+804 EVGYAKI
-811 KLDTWEKAVIDEEV
+811 KLDSWEKAVIEEESK
-825 QRPDFVCWIRN
+825 RDDFICWIRN
-836 PASSKSWGLC
+836 PSKGWGLC

-868 IGIGYVIDILEPH
+868 VGIGYAIDILEPH

-897 YAQRQPSAPIGRLQL
+897 YAQKQPSAPIGRLQM
-912 IREGKDNITGKKR
+912 IREGKDSITGKKR

-932 KSAVRAKVMQLQ
+932 KSAVRERVMQLQ
-944 MIQELDNLFLDDN
+944 STQELDALFLDDS
-957 LVD
+957 LVE

>member
-16 LLAEINSAEAYHK
+16 LLAEITSAQAYHR

-45 GKTIVMTT
+45 GKTIVMTE

-67 QPEAIFVWLSDSPQ
+67 QPETIFVWLSDSPQ
-81 LNEQSKTKIIT
+81 LNEQSKTKIIQ

-100 QCVTIEDDSFDQEMF
+100 QCVTIEDDSFDQEML

-128 GKSSRLVSG
+128 GKASRLVSG
-137 GDSRTYTIWQTLQNT
+137 SDSRTYTIWQSLQNT
-152 AVQKGNH
+152 AERKGNH

-166 AHRGMHD
+166 AHRGMQD
-173 RDAARAT
+173 REAARAT
-180 TIMQKFLK
+180 SIMQKFLK

-194 LQPMPVVIGMSAT
+194 LDALPVVIGMSAT

-228 PDEVRSSGL
+228 PDEVRASGL

-265 KDKCEHWNYYCETQH
+265 KDKCEHWNYYCTTQK

-287 LVIQVENRS
+287 LVIQVENRN

-312 ETRTGARFTEY
+312 EARTGARFSEY

-335 EVGDLKIH
+335 EAGGLKIH

-403 HIDVDETLNEVRLFL
+403 HIDVDETLNEVCLFL

-445 EGESYGS
+445 EGESYGN

-462 RTNHREVDPNQIT
+462 RKHQPKVDLNQMT
-475 LEGYA
+475 LAGFA
-480 QSQGIPADPLFG
+480 QSQSIFVDPLF
-492 NQYAEA
+492 EA
-498 GKETAGE
+498 TESKADDTTKGG
-505 TTQKELVSP
+505 TTQEESVSSQQQKPDINIDNPSEMNVP
-514 ASADRPDTNI
+514 APRSINQGTTFAP
-524 GNPFIR
+524 
-530 TVPTQQNTDAGT
+530 QQSDVG
-542 ASLVSGAETSETST
+542 VSST
-556 SPEPEQEQLVF
+556 PEPEQEQLVF
-567 TDSIDREAIAAF
+567 TDSIDREVIATF
-579 INRTALITYEIKPFK
+579 INKTALITYEIKPFK

-610 NTGLDT
+610 NTGLDS
-616 YALYNIQAD
+616 YALHSIQQD
-625 GIKMI
+625 GVRMIK
-630 EEYISK
+630 EYIGR
-636 LKKIGEYD
+636 LKENGEYD
-644 TLATEV
+644 TLASEV

-656 WKVFDAFGEAV
+656 WKVFDAFGKAV
-667 NGDEEYI
+667 NEDKEYI

-694 GGFGLGAAYGA
+694 GGFGLGTAYGTL
-705 PHFNQDNPSEYMVH
+705 HFNPENPSEYMVH
-719 VILFAADKDC
+719 VILFAAEKDC

-735 YAKDKFNELSDA
+735 YAKNKFNEMSDT
-747 YRLQFAHMT
+747 YRLQFAHMQ
-756 SDSYRKQYDA
+756 SEKYRKQYDA

-788 VDQDGEK
+788 VDLDGEK

-804 DTGCAKI
+804 EVGYAKI
-811 KLDTWEKAVIDEEV
+811 KLDSWEKAVIEEESK
-825 QRPDFVCWIRN
+825 RDDFICWIRN
-836 PASSKSWGLC
+836 PSKGWGLC

-868 IGIGYVIDILEPH
+868 VGIGYAIDILEPH

-897 YAQRQPSAPIGRLQL
+897 YAQKQPSAPIGRLQM
-912 IREGKDNITGKKR
+912 IREGKDSITGKKR

-932 KSAVRAKVMQLQ
+932 KSAVRERVMQLQ
-944 MIQELDNLFLDDN
+944 STQELDALFLDDS
-957 LVD
+957 LVE

>member
-16 LLAEINSAEAYHK
+16 LITEINSAAAYHK

-45 GKTIVMTT
+45 GKTIVMTA
-53 VIEDILNGTETTVE
+53 VIEDILNGTDTIIE
-67 QPEAIFVWLSDSPQ
+67 QQEAIFVWLSDSPQ
-81 LNEQSKTKIIT
+81 LNEQSKTKIIQ
-92 KADKIRPN
+92 KADKIRPY
-100 QCVTIEDDSFDQEMF
+100 QCITIEDDSFDQEML

-152 AVQKGNH
+152 VERKGDH

-166 AHRGMHD
+166 AHRGMHG
-173 RDAARAT
+173 RDAAKAT

-194 LQPMPVVIGMSAT
+194 IDPMPIVIGMSAT

-228 PDEVRSSGL
+228 PDEVRASGL

-265 KDKCEHWNYYCETQH
+265 KNKCEHWNYYCTMQK

-287 LVIQVENRS
+287 LVIQVENRNN
-296 SDSASATEIG
+296 DSASATEIG

-312 ETRTGARFTEY
+312 EARTGARFSEY
-323 EVVHTFGQTATI
+323 EVIHTFGQTGPI
-335 EVGDLKIH
+335 EANGLKIH
-343 HVDAS
+343 HVAAS
-348 DIADNKKIRVVFFKE
+348 DIAENKKIRVVFFKE

-445 EGESYGS
+445 EGEGYGN
-452 DSRETWGYRP
+452 DPRETWGYRP
-462 RTNHREVDPNQIT
+462 KNHHKTVDPNQMT
-475 LEGYA
+475 LLDYA
-480 QSQGIPADPLFG
+480 ESQGFPSDPMFEHSIMREGAAGYGVSSGG
-492 NQYAEA
+492 NTFSSQ
-498 GKETAGE
+498 TA
-505 TTQKELVSP
+505 K
-514 ASADRPDTNI
+514 PDTNI
-524 GNPFIR
+524 DHPSVR
-530 TVPTQQNTDAGT
+530 TESAQKNT
-542 ASLVSGAETSETST
+542 SQEPTST
-556 SPEPEQEQLVF
+556 AQTADFDAPNAPEQICFDF
-567 TDSIDREAIAAF
+567 TEEIDREAVAAF
-579 INRTALITYEIKPFK
+579 INKTALITYEIKPFK

-601 LIKLASLIK
+601 LIRLASLIK
-610 NTGLDT
+610 NTGLDI
-616 YALYNIQAD
+616 YALHSIQQD

-636 LKKIGEYD
+636 LRESSEYD
-644 TLATEV
+644 DLVLEV

-656 WKVFDAFGEAV
+656 WKIFDAFGKAV
-667 NGDEEYI
+667 NADKEYS

-694 GGFGLGAAYGA
+694 GGFGLGAAYGVS
-705 PHFNQDNPSEYMVH
+705 HFNQDNPSEYMIH

-729 VDKLHL
+729 VDRLHL
-735 YAKDKFNELSDA
+735 YAKDKFNEMSDA
-747 YRLQFAHMT
+747 YRLQFAHMQV
-756 SDSYRKQYDA
+756 DKYRKQYDA
-766 IISNGNEVSAH
+766 IISNGNEVSTH
-777 SFHLPEQIRPI
+777 SFRLPEQIRPLI
-788 VDQDGEK
+788 DPKGER

-804 DTGCAKI
+804 DTGYAKI
-811 KLDTWEKAVIDEEV
+811 YLDTWEKAVIDEESD
-825 QRPDFVCWIRN
+825 RKDFVCWIRN
-836 PASSKSWGLC
+836 PSRGWGLC
-846 LQRLENGIVKG
+846 LQRLENGIVKR

-868 IGIGYVIDILEPH
+868 KGVGYVIDILEPH
-881 RGDLTD
+881 RSDLTD
-887 NLSKAKALVD
+887 NLSKAKALVH
-897 YAQRQPSAPIGRLQL
+897 YVQKQPSAPIGRLQL
-912 IREGKDNITGKKR
+912 IREGKDSITGKKR

-932 KSAVRAKVMQLQ
+932 KSAVRARVMQLQ
-944 MIQELDNLFLDDN
+944 TTQELDSLFLDDSM
-957 LVD
+957 VD

>member
-16 LLAEINSAEAYHK
+16 LLAEINSAQAYHR

-45 GKTIVMTT
+45 GKTIVMTE

-81 LNEQSKTKIIT
+81 LNEQSKTKIIQ

-100 QCVTIEDDSFDQEMF
+100 QCVTIEDDSFDQEML

-128 GKSSRLVSG
+128 GKASRLVSG
-137 GDSRTYTIWQTLQNT
+137 SDSRTYTIWQSLQNT
-152 AVQKGNH
+152 AERKGNH

-166 AHRGMHD
+166 AHRGMQD
-173 RDAARAT
+173 REAARAT
-180 TIMQKFLK
+180 SIMQKFLK

-194 LQPMPVVIGMSAT
+194 LDAMPVVIGMSAT

-228 PDEVRSSGL
+228 PDEVRASGL

-265 KDKCEHWNYYCETQH
+265 KDKCEHWNYYCTTQK

-287 LVIQVENRS
+287 LVIQVENRN

-312 ETRTGARFTEY
+312 EARTGARFSEY

-335 EVGDLKIH
+335 EAGGLKIH

-403 HIDVDETLNEVRLFL
+403 HIDVDETLNEVCLFL

-445 EGESYGS
+445 EGESYGN

-462 RTNHREVDPNQIT
+462 RKHQPKVDLNQMT
-475 LEGYA
+475 LAGFA
-480 QSQGIPADPLFG
+480 QSQSIFVDPLF
-492 NQYAEA
+492 EA
-498 GKETAGE
+498 TESKADDTTKGG
-505 TTQKELVSP
+505 TTQEESVSSQQQKPDINIDNPSEMNVP
-514 ASADRPDTNI
+514 APRSINQGKTFAP
-524 GNPFIR
+524 
-530 TVPTQQNTDAGT
+530 QQSDVG
-542 ASLVSGAETSETST
+542 VSST
-556 SPEPEQEQLVF
+556 PEPEQEQLVF
-567 TDSIDREAIAAF
+567 TDSIDREAIATF
-579 INRTALITYEIKPFK
+579 INKTALITYEIKPFK

-610 NTGLDT
+610 NTGLDS
-616 YALYNIQAD
+616 YALHSIQQD
-625 GIKMI
+625 GVRMIK
-630 EEYISK
+630 EYIGR
-636 LKKIGEYD
+636 LKENGEYD
-644 TLATEV
+644 TLASEV

-656 WKVFDAFGEAV
+656 WKVFDAFGKAV
-667 NGDEEYI
+667 NEDKEYI

-694 GGFGLGAAYGA
+694 GGFGLGTAYGTL
-705 PHFNQDNPSEYMVH
+705 HFNPENPSEYMVH
-719 VILFAADKDC
+719 VILFAAEKDC

-735 YAKDKFNELSDA
+735 YAKNKFNEMSDT
-747 YRLQFAHMT
+747 YRLQFAHMQ
-756 SDSYRKQYDA
+756 SEKYRKQYDA

-788 VDQDGEK
+788 VDLDGEK

-804 DTGCAKI
+804 EVGYAKI
-811 KLDTWEKAVIDEEV
+811 KLDSWEKAVIEEESK
-825 QRPDFVCWIRN
+825 RDDFICWIRN
-836 PASSKSWGLC
+836 PSKGWGLC
-846 LQRLENGIVKG
+846 LQRLENDIVKG

-868 IGIGYVIDILEPH
+868 VGIGYAIDILEPH

-897 YAQRQPSAPIGRLQL
+897 YAQKQPSAPIGRLQM
-912 IREGKDNITGKKR
+912 IREGKDSITGKKR

-932 KSAVRAKVMQLQ
+932 KSAVRERVMQLQ
-944 MIQELDNLFLDDN
+944 STQELDALFLDDS
-957 LVD
+957 LVE

>member
-16 LLAEINSAEAYHK
+16 LLAEINSAQAYHR

-45 GKTIVMTT
+45 GKTIVMTE

-81 LNEQSKTKIIT
+81 LNEQSKTKIIQ

-100 QCVTIEDDSFDQEMF
+100 QCVTIEDDSFDQEML

-128 GKSSRLVSG
+128 GKASRLVSG
-137 GDSRTYTIWQTLQNT
+137 SDSRTYTIWQSLQNT
-152 AVQKGNH
+152 AERKGNH

-166 AHRGMHD
+166 AHRGMQD
-173 RDAARAT
+173 REAARAT
-180 TIMQKFLK
+180 SIMQKFLK

-194 LQPMPVVIGMSAT
+194 LDALPVVIGMSAT

-228 PDEVRSSGL
+228 PDEVRASGL

-265 KDKCEHWNYYCETQH
+265 KDKCEHWNYYCTTQK

-287 LVIQVENRS
+287 LVIQVENRN

-312 ETRTGARFTEY
+312 EARTGARFSEY

-335 EVGDLKIH
+335 EAGGLKIH

-403 HIDVDETLNEVRLFL
+403 HIDVDETLNEVCLFL

-445 EGESYGS
+445 EGESYGN

-462 RTNHREVDPNQIT
+462 RKHQPKVDLNQMT
-475 LEGYA
+475 LAGFA
-480 QSQGIPADPLFG
+480 QSQSIFVDPLF
-492 NQYAEA
+492 EA
-498 GKETAGE
+498 TESKADDTTKGG
-505 TTQKELVSP
+505 TTQEESVSSQQQKPDINIDNPSEMNVP
-514 ASADRPDTNI
+514 APRSINQGTTFAP
-524 GNPFIR
+524 
-530 TVPTQQNTDAGT
+530 QQSDVG
-542 ASLVSGAETSETST
+542 VSST
-556 SPEPEQEQLVF
+556 PEPEQEQLVF
-567 TDSIDREAIAAF
+567 TDSIDREVIATF
-579 INRTALITYEIKPFK
+579 INKTALITYEIKPFK

-610 NTGLDT
+610 NTGLDS
-616 YALYNIQAD
+616 YALHSIQQD
-625 GIKMI
+625 GVRMIK
-630 EEYISK
+630 EYIGR
-636 LKKIGEYD
+636 LKENGEYD
-644 TLATEV
+644 TLASEV

-656 WKVFDAFGEAV
+656 WKVFDAFGKAV
-667 NGDEEYI
+667 NEDKEYI

-694 GGFGLGAAYGA
+694 GGFGLGTAYGTL
-705 PHFNQDNPSEYMVH
+705 HFNPENPSEYMVH
-719 VILFAADKDC
+719 VILFAAEKDC

-735 YAKDKFNELSDA
+735 YAKNKFNEMSDT
-747 YRLQFAHMT
+747 YRLQFAHMQ
-756 SDSYRKQYDA
+756 SEKYRKQYDA

-788 VDQDGEK
+788 VDLDGEK

-804 DTGCAKI
+804 EVGYAKI
-811 KLDTWEKAVIDEEV
+811 KLDSWEKAVIEEESK
-825 QRPDFVCWIRN
+825 RDDFICWIRN
-836 PASSKSWGLC
+836 ASKGWGLC

-868 IGIGYVIDILEPH
+868 VGIGYAIDILEPH

-897 YAQRQPSAPIGRLQL
+897 YAQKQLSAPIGRLQM
-912 IREGKDNITGKKR
+912 IREGKDSITGKKR

-932 KSAVRAKVMQLQ
+932 KSAVRERVMQLQ
-944 MIQELDNLFLDDN
+944 STQELDALFLDDS
-957 LVD
+957 LVE

>member
-16 LLAEINSAEAYHK
+16 LLAEINSAQAYHR

-45 GKTIVMTT
+45 GKTIVMTE

-81 LNEQSKTKIIT
+81 LNEQSKTKIIQ

-100 QCVTIEDDSFDQEMF
+100 QCVTIEDDSFDQEML

-128 GKSSRLVSG
+128 GKASRLVSG
-137 GDSRTYTIWQTLQNT
+137 SDSRTYTIWQSLQNT
-152 AVQKGNH
+152 AERKGNH

-166 AHRGMHD
+166 AHRGMQD
-173 RDAARAT
+173 REAARAT
-180 TIMQKFLK
+180 SIMQKFLK

-194 LQPMPVVIGMSAT
+194 LDALPVVIGMSAT

-228 PDEVRSSGL
+228 PDEVRASGL

-265 KDKCEHWNYYCETQH
+265 KDKCEHWNYYCTTQK

-287 LVIQVENRS
+287 LVIQVENRN

-312 ETRTGARFTEY
+312 EARTGARFSEY

-335 EVGDLKIH
+335 EAGGLKIH

-374 ETMMSFRHAQDAT
+374 ETMMSFRHTQDAT

-403 HIDVDETLNEVRLFL
+403 HIDVDETLNEVCLFL

-445 EGESYGS
+445 EGESYGN

-462 RTNHREVDPNQIT
+462 RKHQPKVDLNQMT
-475 LEGYA
+475 LAGFA
-480 QSQGIPADPLFG
+480 QSQSIFVDPLF
-492 NQYAEA
+492 EA
-498 GKETAGE
+498 TESKADDTTKGG
-505 TTQKELVSP
+505 TTQEESVSSQQQKPDINIDNPSEMNVP
-514 ASADRPDTNI
+514 APRSINQGTTFAP
-524 GNPFIR
+524 
-530 TVPTQQNTDAGT
+530 QQSDVG
-542 ASLVSGAETSETST
+542 VSST
-556 SPEPEQEQLVF
+556 PEPEQEQLVF
-567 TDSIDREAIAAF
+567 TDSIDREVIATF
-579 INRTALITYEIKPFK
+579 INKTALITYEIKPFK

-610 NTGLDT
+610 NTGLDS
-616 YALYNIQAD
+616 YALHSIQQD
-625 GIKMI
+625 GVRMIK
-630 EEYISK
+630 EYIGR
-636 LKKIGEYD
+636 LKENGEYD
-644 TLATEV
+644 TLASEV

-656 WKVFDAFGEAV
+656 WKVFDAFGKAV
-667 NGDEEYI
+667 NEDKEYI

-694 GGFGLGAAYGA
+694 GGFGLGTAYGTL
-705 PHFNQDNPSEYMVH
+705 HFNPENPSEYMVH
-719 VILFAADKDC
+719 VILFAAEKDC

-735 YAKDKFNELSDA
+735 YAKNKFNEMSDT
-747 YRLQFAHMT
+747 YRLQFAHMQ
-756 SDSYRKQYDA
+756 SEKYRKQYDA

-788 VDQDGEK
+788 VDLDGEK

-804 DTGCAKI
+804 EVGYAKI
-811 KLDTWEKAVIDEEV
+811 KLDSWEKAVIEEESK
-825 QRPDFVCWIRN
+825 RDDFICWIRN
-836 PASSKSWGLC
+836 PSKGWGLC

-868 IGIGYVIDILEPH
+868 VGIGYAIDILEPH

-897 YAQRQPSAPIGRLQL
+897 YAQKQPSAPIGRLQM
-912 IREGKDNITGKKR
+912 IREGKDSITGKKR

-932 KSAVRAKVMQLQ
+932 KSAVRERVMQLQ
-944 MIQELDNLFLDDN
+944 STQELDALFLDDS
-957 LVD
+957 LVE

>member
-16 LLAEINSAEAYHK
+16 LLAEINSAQAYHR

-45 GKTIVMTT
+45 GKTIFMTE

-81 LNEQSKTKIIT
+81 LNEQSKTKIIQ

-100 QCVTIEDDSFDQEMF
+100 QCVTIEDDSFDQEML

-128 GKSSRLVSG
+128 GKASRLVSG
-137 GDSRTYTIWQTLQNT
+137 SDSRTYTIWQSLQNT
-152 AVQKGNH
+152 AERKGNH

-166 AHRGMHD
+166 AHRGMQD
-173 RDAARAT
+173 REAARAT
-180 TIMQKFLK
+180 SIMQKFLK

-194 LQPMPVVIGMSAT
+194 LDALPVVIGMSAT

-228 PDEVRSSGL
+228 PDEVRASGL

-265 KDKCEHWNYYCETQH
+265 KDKCEHWNYYCTTQK

-287 LVIQVENRS
+287 LVIQVENRN

-312 ETRTGARFTEY
+312 EARTGARFSEY

-335 EVGDLKIH
+335 EAGGLKIH

-403 HIDVDETLNEVRLFL
+403 HIDVDETLNEVCLFL

-445 EGESYGS
+445 EGESYGN

-462 RTNHREVDPNQIT
+462 RKHQPKVDLNQMT
-475 LEGYA
+475 LAGFA
-480 QSQGIPADPLFG
+480 QSQSIFVDPLF
-492 NQYAEA
+492 EA
-498 GKETAGE
+498 TESKADDTTKGG
-505 TTQKELVSP
+505 TTQEESVSSQQQKPDINIDNPSEMNVP
-514 ASADRPDTNI
+514 APRSINQGTTFAP
-524 GNPFIR
+524 
-530 TVPTQQNTDAGT
+530 QQSDVG
-542 ASLVSGAETSETST
+542 VSST
-556 SPEPEQEQLVF
+556 PEPEQEQLVF
-567 TDSIDREAIAAF
+567 TDSIDREVIATF
-579 INRTALITYEIKPFK
+579 INKTALITYEIKPFK

-610 NTGLDT
+610 NTGLDS
-616 YALYNIQAD
+616 YALHSIQQD
-625 GIKMI
+625 GVRMIK
-630 EEYISK
+630 EYIGR
-636 LKKIGEYD
+636 LKENGEYD
-644 TLATEV
+644 TLASEV

-656 WKVFDAFGEAV
+656 WKVFDAFGKAV
-667 NGDEEYI
+667 NEDKEYI

-694 GGFGLGAAYGA
+694 GGFGLGTAYGTL
-705 PHFNQDNPSEYMVH
+705 HFNPENPSEYMVH
-719 VILFAADKDC
+719 VILFAAEKDC

-735 YAKDKFNELSDA
+735 YAKNKFNEMSDT
-747 YRLQFAHMT
+747 YRLQFAHMQ
-756 SDSYRKQYDA
+756 SEKYRKQYDA

-788 VDQDGEK
+788 VDLDGEK

-804 DTGCAKI
+804 EVGYAKI
-811 KLDTWEKAVIDEEV
+811 KLDSWEKAVIEEESK
-825 QRPDFVCWIRN
+825 RDDFICWIRN
-836 PASSKSWGLC
+836 PSKGWGLC

-868 IGIGYVIDILEPH
+868 VGIGYAIDILEPH

-897 YAQRQPSAPIGRLQL
+897 YAQKQPSAPIGRLQM
-912 IREGKDNITGKKR
+912 IREGKDSITGKKR

-932 KSAVRAKVMQLQ
+932 KSAVRERVMQLQ
-944 MIQELDNLFLDDN
+944 STQELDALFLDDS
-957 LVD
+957 LVE

>member
-16 LLAEINSAEAYHK
+16 LLAEINSAQAYHR
-29 VDGRP
+29 VDGHP

-45 GKTIVMTT
+45 GKTIVMTE

-81 LNEQSKTKIIT
+81 LNEQSKTKIIQ

-100 QCVTIEDDSFDQEMF
+100 QCVTIEDDSFDQEML

-128 GKSSRLVSG
+128 GKASRLVSG
-137 GDSRTYTIWQTLQNT
+137 SDSRTYTIWQSLQNT
-152 AVQKGNH
+152 AERKGNH

-166 AHRGMHD
+166 AHRGMQD
-173 RDAARAT
+173 REAARAT
-180 TIMQKFLK
+180 SIMQKFLK

-194 LQPMPVVIGMSAT
+194 LDALPVVIGMSAT

-228 PDEVRSSGL
+228 PDEVRASGL

-265 KDKCEHWNYYCETQH
+265 KDKCEHWNYYCTTQK

-287 LVIQVENRS
+287 LVIQVENRN

-312 ETRTGARFTEY
+312 EARTGARFSEY

-335 EVGDLKIH
+335 EAGGLKIH

-403 HIDVDETLNEVRLFL
+403 HIDVDETLNEVCLFL

-445 EGESYGS
+445 EGESYGN

-462 RTNHREVDPNQIT
+462 RKHQPKVDLNQMT
-475 LEGYA
+475 LAGFA
-480 QSQGIPADPLFG
+480 QSQSIFVDPLF
-492 NQYAEA
+492 EA
-498 GKETAGE
+498 TESKADDTTKGG
-505 TTQKELVSP
+505 TTQEESVSSQQQKPDINIDNPSEMNVP
-514 ASADRPDTNI
+514 APRSINQGTTFAP
-524 GNPFIR
+524 
-530 TVPTQQNTDAGT
+530 QQSDVG
-542 ASLVSGAETSETST
+542 VSST
-556 SPEPEQEQLVF
+556 PEPEQEQLVF
-567 TDSIDREAIAAF
+567 TDSIDREVIATF
-579 INRTALITYEIKPFK
+579 INKTALITYEIKPFK

-610 NTGLDT
+610 NTGLDS
-616 YALYNIQAD
+616 YALHSIQQD
-625 GIKMI
+625 GVRMIK
-630 EEYISK
+630 EYIGR
-636 LKKIGEYD
+636 LKENGEYD
-644 TLATEV
+644 TLASEV

-656 WKVFDAFGEAV
+656 WKVFDAFGKAV
-667 NGDEEYI
+667 NEDKEYI

-694 GGFGLGAAYGA
+694 GGFGLGTAYGTL
-705 PHFNQDNPSEYMVH
+705 HFNPENPSEYMVH
-719 VILFAADKDC
+719 VILFAAEKDC

-735 YAKDKFNELSDA
+735 YAKNKFNEMSDT
-747 YRLQFAHMT
+747 YRLQFAHMQ
-756 SDSYRKQYDA
+756 SEKYRKQYDA

-788 VDQDGEK
+788 VDLDGEK

-804 DTGCAKI
+804 EVGYAKI
-811 KLDTWEKAVIDEEV
+811 KLDSWEKAVIEEESK
-825 QRPDFVCWIRN
+825 RDDFICWIRN
-836 PASSKSWGLC
+836 PSKGWGLC

-868 IGIGYVIDILEPH
+868 VGIGYAIDILEPH

-897 YAQRQPSAPIGRLQL
+897 YAQKQPSAPIGRLQM
-912 IREGKDNITGKKR
+912 IREGKDSITGKKR

-932 KSAVRAKVMQLQ
+932 KSAVRERVMQLQ
-944 MIQELDNLFLDDN
+944 STQELDALFLDDS
-957 LVD
+957 LVE

>member
-16 LLAEINSAEAYHK
+16 LLAEINSAQAYHR

-45 GKTIVMTT
+45 GKTIVMTE

-81 LNEQSKTKIIT
+81 LNEQSKTKIIQ

-100 QCVTIEDDSFDQEMF
+100 QCVTIEDDSFDQEML

-128 GKSSRLVSG
+128 GKASRLVSG
-137 GDSRTYTIWQTLQNT
+137 SDSRTYTIWQSLQNT
-152 AVQKGNH
+152 AERKGNH

-166 AHRGMHD
+166 AHRGMQD
-173 RDAARAT
+173 REAARAT
-180 TIMQKFLK
+180 SIMQKFLK

-194 LQPMPVVIGMSAT
+194 LDALPVVIGMSAT

-228 PDEVRSSGL
+228 PDEVRASGL

-265 KDKCEHWNYYCETQH
+265 KDKCEHWNYYCTTQK

-287 LVIQVENRS
+287 LVIQVENRN

-312 ETRTGARFTEY
+312 EARTGARFSEY

-335 EVGDLKIH
+335 EAGGLKIH

-403 HIDVDETLNEVRLFL
+403 HIDVDETLNEVCLFL

-445 EGESYGS
+445 EGESYGN

-462 RTNHREVDPNQIT
+462 RKHQPKVDLNQMT
-475 LEGYA
+475 LAGFA
-480 QSQGIPADPLFG
+480 QSQSIFVDPLF
-492 NQYAEA
+492 EA
-498 GKETAGE
+498 TESKADDTTKGG
-505 TTQKELVSP
+505 TTQEESVSSQQQKPDINIDNPSEMNVP
-514 ASADRPDTNI
+514 APRSINQGTTFAS
-524 GNPFIR
+524 
-530 TVPTQQNTDAGT
+530 QQSDVG
-542 ASLVSGAETSETST
+542 VSST
-556 SPEPEQEQLVF
+556 PEPEQEQLVF
-567 TDSIDREAIAAF
+567 TDSIDREVIATF
-579 INRTALITYEIKPFK
+579 INKTALITYEIKPFK

-610 NTGLDT
+610 NTGLDS
-616 YALYNIQAD
+616 YALHSIQQD
-625 GIKMI
+625 GVRMIK
-630 EEYISK
+630 EYIGR
-636 LKKIGEYD
+636 LKENGEYD
-644 TLATEV
+644 TLASEV

-656 WKVFDAFGEAV
+656 WKVFDAFGKAV
-667 NGDEEYI
+667 NEDKEYI

-694 GGFGLGAAYGA
+694 GGFGLGTAYGTL
-705 PHFNQDNPSEYMVH
+705 HFNPENTSEYMVH
-719 VILFAADKDC
+719 VILFAAEKDC

-735 YAKDKFNELSDA
+735 YAKNKFNEMSDT
-747 YRLQFAHMT
+747 YRLQFAHMQ
-756 SDSYRKQYDA
+756 SEKYRKQYDA

-788 VDQDGEK
+788 VDLDGEK

-804 DTGCAKI
+804 EVGYAKI
-811 KLDTWEKAVIDEEV
+811 KLDSWEKAVIEEESK
-825 QRPDFVCWIRN
+825 RDDFICWIRN
-836 PASSKSWGLC
+836 PSKGWGLC

-868 IGIGYVIDILEPH
+868 VGIGYAIDILEPH

-897 YAQRQPSAPIGRLQL
+897 YAQKQPSAPIGRLQM
-912 IREGKDNITGKKR
+912 IREGKDSITGKKR

-932 KSAVRAKVMQLQ
+932 KSAVRERVMQLQ
-944 MIQELDNLFLDDN
+944 STQELDALFLDDS
-957 LVD
+957 LVE

>member
-16 LLAEINSAEAYHK
+16 LLAEINSAQAYHR

-45 GKTIVMTT
+45 GKTIVMTE

-81 LNEQSKTKIIT
+81 LNEQSKTKIIQ

-100 QCVTIEDDSFDQEMF
+100 QCVTIEDDSFDQEML

-128 GKSSRLVSG
+128 GKASRLVSG
-137 GDSRTYTIWQTLQNT
+137 SDSRTYTIWQSLQNT
-152 AVQKGNH
+152 AERKGNH

-166 AHRGMHD
+166 AHRGMQD
-173 RDAARAT
+173 REAARAT
-180 TIMQKFLK
+180 SIMQKFLK

-194 LQPMPVVIGMSAT
+194 LDALPVVIGMSAT

-228 PDEVRSSGL
+228 PDEVRASGL

-265 KDKCEHWNYYCETQH
+265 KDKCEHWNYYCTTQK

-287 LVIQVENRS
+287 LVIQVENRN

-312 ETRTGARFTEY
+312 EARTGARFSEY

-335 EVGDLKIH
+335 EAGGLKIH

-403 HIDVDETLNEVRLFL
+403 HIDVDETLNEVCLFL

-445 EGESYGS
+445 EGESYGN

-462 RTNHREVDPNQIT
+462 RKHQPKVDLNQMT
-475 LEGYA
+475 LAGFA
-480 QSQGIPADPLFG
+480 QSQSIFVDPLF
-492 NQYAEA
+492 EA
-498 GKETAGE
+498 TESKADDTTKGG
-505 TTQKELVSP
+505 TTQEESVSSQQQKPDINIDNPSEMNVP
-514 ASADRPDTNI
+514 APRSINQGTTFAP
-524 GNPFIR
+524 
-530 TVPTQQNTDAGT
+530 QQSDVG
-542 ASLVSGAETSETST
+542 VSST
-556 SPEPEQEQLVF
+556 PEPEQEQLVF
-567 TDSIDREAIAAF
+567 TDSIDREVIATF
-579 INRTALITYEIKPFK
+579 INKTALITYEIKPFK

-610 NTGLDT
+610 NTGLDS
-616 YALYNIQAD
+616 YALHSIQQD
-625 GIKMI
+625 GVRMIK
-630 EEYISK
+630 EYIGR
-636 LKKIGEYD
+636 LKENGEYD
-644 TLATEV
+644 TLASEV

-656 WKVFDAFGEAV
+656 WKVFDSFGKAV
-667 NGDEEYI
+667 NEDKEYI

-694 GGFGLGAAYGA
+694 GGFGLGTAYGTL
-705 PHFNQDNPSEYMVH
+705 HFNPENPSEYMVH
-719 VILFAADKDC
+719 VILFAAEKDC

-735 YAKDKFNELSDA
+735 YAKNKFNEMSDT
-747 YRLQFAHMT
+747 YRLQFAHMQ
-756 SDSYRKQYDA
+756 SEKYRKQYDA

-788 VDQDGEK
+788 VDLDGEK

-804 DTGCAKI
+804 EVGYAKI
-811 KLDTWEKAVIDEEV
+811 KLDSWEKAVIEEESK
-825 QRPDFVCWIRN
+825 RDDFICWIRN
-836 PASSKSWGLC
+836 PSKGWGLC

-868 IGIGYVIDILEPH
+868 VGIGYAIDILEPH

-897 YAQRQPSAPIGRLQL
+897 YAQKQPSAPIGRLQM
-912 IREGKDNITGKKR
+912 IREGKDSITGKKR

-932 KSAVRAKVMQLQ
+932 KSAVRERVMQLQ
-944 MIQELDNLFLDDN
+944 STQELDALFLDDS
-957 LVD
+957 LVE

>member
-16 LLAEINSAEAYHK
+16 LLAEINSAQAYHR

-45 GKTIVMTT
+45 GKTIVMTE

-81 LNEQSKTKIIT
+81 LNEQSKTKIIQ

-100 QCVTIEDDSFDQEMF
+100 QCVTIEDDSFDQEML

-128 GKSSRLVSG
+128 GKASRLVSG
-137 GDSRTYTIWQTLQNT
+137 SDSRTYTIWQSLQNT
-152 AVQKGNH
+152 AERKGNH

-166 AHRGMHD
+166 AHRGMQD
-173 RDAARAT
+173 REAARAT
-180 TIMQKFLK
+180 SIMQKFLK

-194 LQPMPVVIGMSAT
+194 LDALPVVIGMSAT

-228 PDEVRSSGL
+228 PDEVRASGL

-265 KDKCEHWNYYCETQH
+265 KDKCEHWNYYCTTQK

-287 LVIQVENRS
+287 LVIQVENRN

-312 ETRTGARFTEY
+312 EARTGARFSEY

-335 EVGDLKIH
+335 EAGGLKIH

-403 HIDVDETLNEVRLFL
+403 HIDVDETLNEVCLFL
-418 PHFNKDNVESVMKAL
+418 PHFNKDNVESVMKVL

-445 EGESYGS
+445 EGESYGN

-462 RTNHREVDPNQIT
+462 RKHQPKVDLNQMT
-475 LEGYA
+475 LAGFA
-480 QSQGIPADPLFG
+480 QSQSIFVDPLF
-492 NQYAEA
+492 EA
-498 GKETAGE
+498 TESKADDTTKGG
-505 TTQKELVSP
+505 TTQEESVSSQQQKPDINIDNPSEMNVP
-514 ASADRPDTNI
+514 APRSINQGTTFAP
-524 GNPFIR
+524 
-530 TVPTQQNTDAGT
+530 QQSDVG
-542 ASLVSGAETSETST
+542 VSST
-556 SPEPEQEQLVF
+556 PEPEQEQLVF
-567 TDSIDREAIAAF
+567 TDSIDREVIATF
-579 INRTALITYEIKPFK
+579 INKTALITYEIKPFK

-610 NTGLDT
+610 NTGLDS
-616 YALYNIQAD
+616 YALHSIQQD
-625 GIKMI
+625 GVRMIK
-630 EEYISK
+630 EYIGR
-636 LKKIGEYD
+636 LKENGEYD
-644 TLATEV
+644 TLASEV

-656 WKVFDAFGEAV
+656 WKVFDAFGKAV
-667 NGDEEYI
+667 NEDKEYI

-694 GGFGLGAAYGA
+694 GGFGLGTAYGTL
-705 PHFNQDNPSEYMVH
+705 HFNPENPSEYMVH
-719 VILFAADKDC
+719 VILFAAEKDC

-735 YAKDKFNELSDA
+735 YAKNKFNEMSDT
-747 YRLQFAHMT
+747 YRLQFAHMQ
-756 SDSYRKQYDA
+756 SEKYRKQYDA

-788 VDQDGEK
+788 VDLDGEK

-804 DTGCAKI
+804 EVGYAKI
-811 KLDTWEKAVIDEEV
+811 KLDSWEKAVIEEESK
-825 QRPDFVCWIRN
+825 RDDFICWIRN
-836 PASSKSWGLC
+836 PSKGWGLC

-868 IGIGYVIDILEPH
+868 VGIGYAIDILEPH

-897 YAQRQPSAPIGRLQL
+897 YAQKQPSAPIGRLQM
-912 IREGKDNITGKKR
+912 IREGKDSITGKKR

-932 KSAVRAKVMQLQ
+932 KSAVRERVMQLQ
-944 MIQELDNLFLDDN
+944 STQELDALFLDDS
-957 LVD
+957 LVE

>member
-16 LLAEINSAEAYHK
+16 LLAEINSAQAYHR

-45 GKTIVMTT
+45 GKTIVMTE

-81 LNEQSKTKIIT
+81 LNEQSKTKIIQ

-100 QCVTIEDDSFDQEMF
+100 QCVTIEDDSFDQEML

-128 GKSSRLVSG
+128 GKASRLVSG
-137 GDSRTYTIWQTLQNT
+137 SDSRTYTIWQSLQNT
-152 AVQKGNH
+152 AERKGNH

-166 AHRGMHD
+166 AHRGMQD
-173 RDAARAT
+173 REAARAT
-180 TIMQKFLK
+180 SIMQKFLK

-194 LQPMPVVIGMSAT
+194 LDALPVVIGMSAT

-228 PDEVRSSGL
+228 PDEVRASGL

-265 KDKCEHWNYYCETQH
+265 KDKCEHWNYYCTTQK

-287 LVIQVENRS
+287 LVIQVENRN

-312 ETRTGARFTEY
+312 EARTGARFSEY

-335 EVGDLKIH
+335 EAGGLKIH

-403 HIDVDETLNEVRLFL
+403 HIDVDETLNEVCLFL

-445 EGESYGS
+445 EGESYGN

-462 RTNHREVDPNQIT
+462 RKHQPKVDLNQMT
-475 LEGYA
+475 LAGFA
-480 QSQGIPADPLFG
+480 QSQSIFVDPLF
-492 NQYAEA
+492 EA
-498 GKETAGE
+498 TESKADDTTKGG
-505 TTQKELVSP
+505 TTQEESVSSQQQKPDINIDNPSEMNVP
-514 ASADRPDTNI
+514 APRSINQGTTFAP
-524 GNPFIR
+524 
-530 TVPTQQNTDAGT
+530 QQSDVG
-542 ASLVSGAETSETST
+542 VSST
-556 SPEPEQEQLVF
+556 PEPEQEQLVF
-567 TDSIDREAIAAF
+567 TDSIDREVIATF
-579 INRTALITYEIKPFK
+579 INKTALITYEIKPFK

-610 NTGLDT
+610 NTGLDS
-616 YALYNIQAD
+616 YALHSIQQD
-625 GIKMI
+625 GVRMIK
-630 EEYISK
+630 EYIGR
-636 LKKIGEYD
+636 LKENGEYD
-644 TLATEV
+644 TLASEV

-656 WKVFDAFGEAV
+656 WKVFDAFGKAV
-667 NGDEEYI
+667 NEDKEYI

-694 GGFGLGAAYGA
+694 GGFGLGTAYGTL
-705 PHFNQDNPSEYMVH
+705 HFNPENPSEYMVH
-719 VILFAADKDC
+719 VILFAAEKDC

-735 YAKDKFNELSDA
+735 YAKNKFNEMSDT
-747 YRLQFAHMT
+747 YRLQFAHMQ
-756 SDSYRKQYDA
+756 SEKYRKQYDA

-788 VDQDGEK
+788 VDLDGEK

-804 DTGCAKI
+804 EVGYAKI
-811 KLDTWEKAVIDEEV
+811 KLDSWEKAVIEEESK
-825 QRPDFVCWIRN
+825 RDDFICWIRN
-836 PASSKSWGLC
+836 PSKGWGLC

-868 IGIGYVIDILEPH
+868 VGIGYVIDILEPH

-897 YAQRQPSAPIGRLQL
+897 YAQKQPSAPIGRLQM
-912 IREGKDNITGKKR
+912 IREGKDSITGKKR

-932 KSAVRAKVMQLQ
+932 KSAVRERVMQLQ
-944 MIQELDNLFLDDN
+944 STQELDALFLDDS
-957 LVD
+957 LVE

>member
-16 LLAEINSAEAYHK
+16 LLAEINSAQAYHR

-45 GKTIVMTT
+45 GKTIVMTE

-81 LNEQSKTKIIT
+81 LNEQSKTKIIQ

-100 QCVTIEDDSFDQEMF
+100 QCVTIEDDSFDQEML

-128 GKSSRLVSG
+128 GKASRLVSG
-137 GDSRTYTIWQTLQNT
+137 SDSRTYTIWQSLQNT
-152 AVQKGNH
+152 AERKGNH

-166 AHRGMHD
+166 AHRGMQD
-173 RDAARAT
+173 REAARAT
-180 TIMQKFLK
+180 SIMQKFLK

-194 LQPMPVVIGMSAT
+194 LDALPVVIGMSAT

-228 PDEVRSSGL
+228 PDEVRASGL

-265 KDKCEHWNYYCETQH
+265 KDKCEHWNYYCTTQK

-287 LVIQVENRS
+287 LVIQVENRN

-312 ETRTGARFTEY
+312 EARTGARFSEY

-335 EVGDLKIH
+335 EAGGLKIH

-397 RTPLQR
+397 LTPLQR
-403 HIDVDETLNEVRLFL
+403 HIDVDETLNEVCLFL

-445 EGESYGS
+445 EGESYGN

-462 RTNHREVDPNQIT
+462 RKHQPKVDLNQMT
-475 LEGYA
+475 LAGFA
-480 QSQGIPADPLFG
+480 QSQSIFVDPLF
-492 NQYAEA
+492 EA
-498 GKETAGE
+498 TESKADDTTKGG
-505 TTQKELVSP
+505 TTQEESVSSQQQKPDINIDNPSEMNVP
-514 ASADRPDTNI
+514 APRSINQGTTFAP
-524 GNPFIR
+524 
-530 TVPTQQNTDAGT
+530 QQSDVG
-542 ASLVSGAETSETST
+542 VSST
-556 SPEPEQEQLVF
+556 PEPEQEQLVF
-567 TDSIDREAIAAF
+567 TDSIDREVIATF
-579 INRTALITYEIKPFK
+579 INKTALITYEIKPFK

-610 NTGLDT
+610 NTGLDS
-616 YALYNIQAD
+616 YALHSIQQD
-625 GIKMI
+625 GVRMIK
-630 EEYISK
+630 EYIGR
-636 LKKIGEYD
+636 LKENGEYD
-644 TLATEV
+644 TLASEV

-656 WKVFDAFGEAV
+656 WKVFDAFGKAV
-667 NGDEEYI
+667 NEDKEYI

-694 GGFGLGAAYGA
+694 GGFGLGTAYGTL
-705 PHFNQDNPSEYMVH
+705 HFNPENPSEYMVH
-719 VILFAADKDC
+719 VILFAAEKDC

-735 YAKDKFNELSDA
+735 YAKNKFNEMSDT
-747 YRLQFAHMT
+747 YRLQFAHMQ
-756 SDSYRKQYDA
+756 SEKYRKQYDA

-788 VDQDGEK
+788 VDLDGEK

-804 DTGCAKI
+804 EVGYAKI
-811 KLDTWEKAVIDEEV
+811 KLDSWEKAVIEEESK
-825 QRPDFVCWIRN
+825 RDDFICWIRN
-836 PASSKSWGLC
+836 PSKGWGLC

-868 IGIGYVIDILEPH
+868 VGIGYAIDILEPH

-897 YAQRQPSAPIGRLQL
+897 YAQKQPSAPIGRLQM
-912 IREGKDNITGKKR
+912 IREGKDSITGKKR

-932 KSAVRAKVMQLQ
+932 KSAVRERVMQLQ
-944 MIQELDNLFLDDN
+944 STQELDALFLDDS
-957 LVD
+957 LVE

>member
-16 LLAEINSAEAYHK
+16 LLAEINSAQAYHR

-45 GKTIVMTT
+45 GKTIVMTE

-81 LNEQSKTKIIT
+81 LNEQSKTKIIQ

-100 QCVTIEDDSFDQEMF
+100 QCVTIEDDSFDQEML

-128 GKSSRLVSG
+128 GKASRLVSG
-137 GDSRTYTIWQTLQNT
+137 SDSRTYTIWQSLQNT
-152 AVQKGNH
+152 AERKGNH

-166 AHRGMHD
+166 AHRGMQD
-173 RDAARAT
+173 REAARAT
-180 TIMQKFLK
+180 SIMQKFLK

-194 LQPMPVVIGMSAT
+194 LDALPVVIGMSAT

-228 PDEVRSSGL
+228 PDEVRASGL

-265 KDKCEHWNYYCETQH
+265 KDKCEHWNYYCTTQK

-287 LVIQVENRS
+287 LVIQVENRN

-312 ETRTGARFTEY
+312 EARTGARFSEY

-335 EVGDLKIH
+335 EAGGLKIH

-403 HIDVDETLNEVRLFL
+403 HIDVDETLNEVCLFL

-445 EGESYGS
+445 EGESYGN

-462 RTNHREVDPNQIT
+462 RKHQPKVDLNQMT
-475 LEGYA
+475 LAGFA
-480 QSQGIPADPLFG
+480 QSQSIFVDPLF
-492 NQYAEA
+492 EA
-498 GKETAGE
+498 TESKADDTTKGG
-505 TTQKELVSP
+505 TTQEESVSSQQQKPDINIDNPSEMNVP
-514 ASADRPDTNI
+514 APRSINQGTTFAP
-524 GNPFIR
+524 
-530 TVPTQQNTDAGT
+530 QQSDVG
-542 ASLVSGAETSETST
+542 VSST
-556 SPEPEQEQLVF
+556 PEPEQEQLVF
-567 TDSIDREAIAAF
+567 TDSIDREVIATF
-579 INRTALITYEIKPFK
+579 INKTALITYEIKPFK

-610 NTGLDT
+610 NTGLDS
-616 YALYNIQAD
+616 YALHSIQQD
-625 GIKMI
+625 GVRMIK
-630 EEYISK
+630 EYIGR
-636 LKKIGEYD
+636 LKENGEYD
-644 TLATEV
+644 TLASEV

-656 WKVFDAFGEAV
+656 WKVFDAFGKAV
-667 NGDEEYI
+667 NEDKEYI

-694 GGFGLGAAYGA
+694 GGFGLGTAYGTL
-705 PHFNQDNPSEYMVH
+705 HFNPENPSEYMVH
-719 VILFAADKDC
+719 VILFAAEKDC

-735 YAKDKFNELSDA
+735 YAKNKFNEMSDT
-747 YRLQFAHMT
+747 YRLQFAHMQ
-756 SDSYRKQYDA
+756 SEKYRKQYDA

-788 VDQDGEK
+788 VDLDGKK

-804 DTGCAKI
+804 EVGYAKI
-811 KLDTWEKAVIDEEV
+811 KLDSWEKAVIEEESK
-825 QRPDFVCWIRN
+825 RDDFICWIRN
-836 PASSKSWGLC
+836 PSKGWGLC

-868 IGIGYVIDILEPH
+868 VGIGYAIDILEPH

-897 YAQRQPSAPIGRLQL
+897 YAQKQPSAPIGRLQM
-912 IREGKDNITGKKR
+912 IREGKDSITGKKR

-932 KSAVRAKVMQLQ
+932 KSAVRERVMQLQ
-944 MIQELDNLFLDDN
+944 STQELDALFLDDS
-957 LVD
+957 LVE

>member
-16 LLAEINSAEAYHK
+16 LLAEINSAQAYHR

-45 GKTIVMTT
+45 GKTIVMTE

-81 LNEQSKTKIIT
+81 LNEQSKTKIIQ

-100 QCVTIEDDSFDQEMF
+100 QCVTIEDDSFDQEML

-128 GKSSRLVSG
+128 GKASRLVSG
-137 GDSRTYTIWQTLQNT
+137 SDSRTYTIWQSLQNT
-152 AVQKGNH
+152 AERKGNH

-166 AHRGMHD
+166 AHRGMQD
-173 RDAARAT
+173 REAARAT
-180 TIMQKFLK
+180 SIMQKFLK

-194 LQPMPVVIGMSAT
+194 LDALPVVIGMSAT

-228 PDEVRSSGL
+228 PDEVRASGL

-265 KDKCEHWNYYCETQH
+265 KDKCEHWNYYRTTQK

-287 LVIQVENRS
+287 LVIQVENRN

-312 ETRTGARFTEY
+312 EARTGARFSEY

-335 EVGDLKIH
+335 EAGGLKIH

-403 HIDVDETLNEVRLFL
+403 HIDVDETLNEVCLFL

-445 EGESYGS
+445 EGESYGN

-462 RTNHREVDPNQIT
+462 RKHQPKVDLNQMT
-475 LEGYA
+475 LAGFA
-480 QSQGIPADPLFG
+480 QSQSIFVDPLF
-492 NQYAEA
+492 EA
-498 GKETAGE
+498 TESKADDTTKGG
-505 TTQKELVSP
+505 TTQEESVSSQQQKPDINIDNPSEMNVP
-514 ASADRPDTNI
+514 APRSINQGTTFAP
-524 GNPFIR
+524 
-530 TVPTQQNTDAGT
+530 QQSDVG
-542 ASLVSGAETSETST
+542 VSST
-556 SPEPEQEQLVF
+556 PEPEQEQLVF
-567 TDSIDREAIAAF
+567 TDSIDREVIATF
-579 INRTALITYEIKPFK
+579 INKTALITYEIKPFK

-610 NTGLDT
+610 NTGLDS
-616 YALYNIQAD
+616 YALHSIQQD
-625 GIKMI
+625 GVRMIK
-630 EEYISK
+630 EYIGR
-636 LKKIGEYD
+636 LKENGEYD
-644 TLATEV
+644 TLASEV

-656 WKVFDAFGEAV
+656 WKVFDAFGKAV
-667 NGDEEYI
+667 NEDKEYI

-694 GGFGLGAAYGA
+694 GGFGLGTAYGTL
-705 PHFNQDNPSEYMVH
+705 HFNPENPSEYMVH
-719 VILFAADKDC
+719 VILFAAEKDC

-735 YAKDKFNELSDA
+735 YAKNKFNEMSDT
-747 YRLQFAHMT
+747 YRLQFAHMQ
-756 SDSYRKQYDA
+756 SEKYRKQYDA

-788 VDQDGEK
+788 VDLDGEK

-804 DTGCAKI
+804 EVGYAKI
-811 KLDTWEKAVIDEEV
+811 KLDSWEKAVIEEESK
-825 QRPDFVCWIRN
+825 RDDFICWIRN
-836 PASSKSWGLC
+836 PSKGWGLC

-868 IGIGYVIDILEPH
+868 VGIGYAIDILEPH

-897 YAQRQPSAPIGRLQL
+897 YAQKQPSAPIGRLQM
-912 IREGKDNITGKKR
+912 IREGKDSITGKKR

-932 KSAVRAKVMQLQ
+932 KSAVRERVMQLQ
-944 MIQELDNLFLDDN
+944 STQELDALFLDDS
-957 LVD
+957 LVE

>member
-16 LLAEINSAEAYHK
+16 LLAEINSAQAYHR

-45 GKTIVMTT
+45 GKTIVMTE

-81 LNEQSKTKIIT
+81 LNEQSKTKIIQ

-100 QCVTIEDDSFDQEMF
+100 QCVTIEDDSFDQEML

-128 GKSSRLVSG
+128 GKASRLVSG
-137 GDSRTYTIWQTLQNT
+137 SDSRTYTIWQSLQNT
-152 AVQKGNH
+152 AERKGNH

-166 AHRGMHD
+166 AHRGMQD
-173 RDAARAT
+173 REAARAT
-180 TIMQKFLK
+180 SIMQKFLK

-194 LQPMPVVIGMSAT
+194 LDALPVVIGMSAT

-228 PDEVRSSGL
+228 PDEVRASGL

-265 KDKCEHWNYYCETQH
+265 KDKCEHWNYYCTTQK

-287 LVIQVENRS
+287 LVIQVENRN

-312 ETRTGARFTEY
+312 EARTGARFSEY

-335 EVGDLKIH
+335 EAGGLKIH

-403 HIDVDETLNEVRLFL
+403 HIDVDETLNEVCLFL

-445 EGESYGS
+445 EGESYGN

-462 RTNHREVDPNQIT
+462 RKHQPKVDLNQMT
-475 LEGYA
+475 LAGFA
-480 QSQGIPADPLFG
+480 QSQSIFVDPLF
-492 NQYAEA
+492 EA
-498 GKETAGE
+498 TESKADDTTKGG
-505 TTQKELVSP
+505 TTQEESVSSQQQKPDINIDNPSEMNVP
-514 ASADRPDTNI
+514 APRSINQGTTFAP
-524 GNPFIR
+524 
-530 TVPTQQNTDAGT
+530 QQSDVG
-542 ASLVSGAETSETST
+542 VSST
-556 SPEPEQEQLVF
+556 PEPEQEQLVF
-567 TDSIDREAIAAF
+567 TDSIDREVIATF
-579 INRTALITYEIKPFK
+579 INKTALITYEIKPFK

-610 NTGLDT
+610 NTGLDS
-616 YALYNIQAD
+616 YALHSIQQD
-625 GIKMI
+625 GVRMIK
-630 EEYISK
+630 EYIGR
-636 LKKIGEYD
+636 LKENGEYD
-644 TLATEV
+644 TLASEV

-656 WKVFDAFGEAV
+656 WKVFDAFGKAV
-667 NGDEEYI
+667 NEDKEYI

-694 GGFGLGAAYGA
+694 GGFGLGTAYGTL
-705 PHFNQDNPSEYMVH
+705 HFNPENPSEYMVH
-719 VILFAADKDC
+719 VILFAAEKDC

-735 YAKDKFNELSDA
+735 YAKNKFNEMSDT
-747 YRLQFAHMT
+747 YRLQFAHMQ
-756 SDSYRKQYDA
+756 SEKYRKQYDA

-788 VDQDGEK
+788 VDLDGEK

-804 DTGCAKI
+804 EVGYAKI
-811 KLDTWEKAVIDEEV
+811 KLDSWEKAVIEEESK
-825 QRPDFVCWIRN
+825 RDDFICWIRN
-836 PASSKSWGLC
+836 PSKGWGLC

-868 IGIGYVIDILEPH
+868 VGIGYAIDILEPH

-897 YAQRQPSAPIGRLQL
+897 YAQKQPSAPIGRLQM
-912 IREGKDNITGKKR
+912 IREGKDSITGKKR

-932 KSAVRAKVMQLQ
+932 KSAVRERVMQLQ
-944 MIQELDNLFLDDN
+944 SRSWMLCFLMT
-957 LVD
+957 VW

>member
-1 MRDELISFQQTAVSK
+1 MRDELISFQQAAVSK
-16 LLAEINSAEAYHK
+16 LLAEINSAVAYHK

-100 QCVTIEDDSFDQEMF
+100 QCVTIEDDSFDQEML

-152 AVQKGNH
+152 AEQKGNH

-188 GSEADG
+188 GSEDDG
-194 LQPMPVVIGMSAT
+194 LDAMPVVIGMSAT
-207 DERFRRLVGNIS
+207 DERFRRLVGNIF

-265 KDKCEHWNYYCETQH
+265 KDKCKHWNYYCETQH
-280 SQQVRPV
+280 STQVRPV

-312 ETRTGARFTEY
+312 EARTGARFSEY

-335 EVGDLKIH
+335 EAGGLKIH

-433 QDEEGSDIPADV
+433 QDEEGGNIPADV
-445 EGESYGS
+445 EGESYGN

-462 RTNHREVDPNQIT
+462 RTRQPKVDPNQMT
-475 LEGYA
+475 LSDFA
-480 QSQGIPADPLFG
+480 QSQGISVDPLFETPES
-492 NQYAEA
+492 EA
-498 GKETAGE
+498 GDTTAGG
-505 TTQKELVSP
+505 TTQGESVSSQP
-514 ASADRPDTNI
+514 QKPDTNI
-524 GNPFIR
+524 DNPSVR
-530 TVPTQQNTDAGT
+530 TVPAPQSTNQDTTSASQQSDAD
-542 ASLVSGAETSETST
+542 APST
-556 SPEPEQEQLVF
+556 PEPEQEQLVF

-579 INRTALITYEIKPFK
+579 INKTALITYEIKPFK

-616 YALYNIQAD
+616 YALYNIQLD
-625 GIKMI
+625 GVKMI

-636 LKKIGEYD
+636 LKESGKYD
-644 TLATEV
+644 SLAAEV

-656 WKVFDAFGEAV
+656 WKVFDAFGKAV
-667 NGDEEYI
+667 NEDKEYI

-694 GGFGLGAAYGA
+694 GGFGMGSAYGM
-705 PHFNQDNPSEYMVH
+705 PHFNPDNPSEYMVH

-735 YAKDKFNELSDA
+735 YAKNKFNEMSDT
-747 YRLQFAHMT
+747 YRLQFAHMQ
-756 SDSYRKQYDA
+756 SDKYRKQYDA

-804 DTGCAKI
+804 DVGYAKI
-811 KLDTWEKAVIDEEV
+811 RLDSWEKAVIDEESK
-825 QRPDFVCWIRN
+825 RDDFVCWIRN
-836 PASSKSWGLC
+836 PSKGWGLC
-846 LQRLENGIVKG
+846 LQRMENGIVKG

-868 IGIGYVIDILEPH
+868 AGIGYVIDILEPH

-897 YAQRQPSAPIGRLQL
+897 YAQKQPSAPIGRLQL

-932 KSAVRAKVMQLQ
+932 KSAVRARVMLLQ
-944 MIQELDNLFLDDN
+944 TTQELDVLFLDDS

>member
-16 LLAEINSAEAYHK
+16 LLAEINSAQAYHR

-45 GKTIVMTT
+45 GKTIVMTE

-81 LNEQSKTKIIT
+81 LNEQSKTKIIQ

-100 QCVTIEDDSFDQEMF
+100 QCVTIEDDSFDQEML

-128 GKSSRLVSG
+128 GKASRLVSG
-137 GDSRTYTIWQTLQNT
+137 SDSRTYTIWQSLQNT
-152 AVQKGNH
+152 AERKGNH

-166 AHRGMHD
+166 AHRGMQD
-173 RDAARAT
+173 REAARAT
-180 TIMQKFLK
+180 SIMQKFLI

-194 LQPMPVVIGMSAT
+194 LDALPVVIGMSAT

-228 PDEVRSSGL
+228 PDEVRASGL

-265 KDKCEHWNYYCETQH
+265 KDKCEHWNYYCTTQK

-287 LVIQVENRS
+287 LVIQVENRN

-312 ETRTGARFTEY
+312 EARTGARFSEY

-335 EVGDLKIH
+335 EAGGLKIH

-403 HIDVDETLNEVRLFL
+403 HIDVDETLNEVCLFL

-445 EGESYGS
+445 EGESYGN

-462 RTNHREVDPNQIT
+462 RKHQPKVDLNQMT
-475 LEGYA
+475 LAGFA
-480 QSQGIPADPLFG
+480 QSQSIFVDPLF
-492 NQYAEA
+492 EA
-498 GKETAGE
+498 TESKADDTTKGG
-505 TTQKELVSP
+505 TTQEESVSSQQQKPDINIDNPSEMNVP
-514 ASADRPDTNI
+514 APRSINQGTTFAP
-524 GNPFIR
+524 
-530 TVPTQQNTDAGT
+530 QQSDVG
-542 ASLVSGAETSETST
+542 VSST
-556 SPEPEQEQLVF
+556 PEPEQEQLVF
-567 TDSIDREAIAAF
+567 TDSIDREVIATF
-579 INRTALITYEIKPFK
+579 INKTALITYEIKPFK

-610 NTGLDT
+610 NTGLDS
-616 YALYNIQAD
+616 YALHSIQQD
-625 GIKMI
+625 GVRMIK
-630 EEYISK
+630 EYIGR
-636 LKKIGEYD
+636 LKENGEYD
-644 TLATEV
+644 TLASEV

-656 WKVFDAFGEAV
+656 WKVFDAFGKAV
-667 NGDEEYI
+667 NEDKEYI

-694 GGFGLGAAYGA
+694 GGFGLGTAYGTL
-705 PHFNQDNPSEYMVH
+705 HFNPENPSEYMVH
-719 VILFAADKDC
+719 VILFAAEKDC

-735 YAKDKFNELSDA
+735 YAKNKFNEMSDT
-747 YRLQFAHMT
+747 YRLQFAHMQ
-756 SDSYRKQYDA
+756 SEKYRKQYDA

-788 VDQDGEK
+788 VDLDGEK

-804 DTGCAKI
+804 EVGYAKI
-811 KLDTWEKAVIDEEV
+811 KLDSWEKAVIEEESK
-825 QRPDFVCWIRN
+825 RDDFICWIRN
-836 PASSKSWGLC
+836 PSKGWGLC

-868 IGIGYVIDILEPH
+868 VGIGYAIDILEPH

-897 YAQRQPSAPIGRLQL
+897 YAQKQPSAPIGRLQM
-912 IREGKDNITGKKR
+912 IREGKDSITGKKR

-932 KSAVRAKVMQLQ
+932 KSAVRERVMQLQ
-944 MIQELDNLFLDDN
+944 STQELDALFLDDS
-957 LVD
+957 LVE

>member
-16 LLAEINSAEAYHK
+16 LLAEINSAKAYHK
-29 VDGRP
+29 ADGRP

-53 VIEDILNGTETTVE
+53 VIEDIFNGTETTVE

-81 LNEQSKTKIIT
+81 LNEQSKTKIIQ

-100 QCVTIEDDSFDQEMF
+100 QCVTIEDDSFDREML

-128 GKSSRLVSG
+128 GKSSRLVIG
-137 GDSRTYTIWQTLQNT
+137 GDNRTYTIWQTLQNT
-152 AVQKGNH
+152 ADRKGDH

-166 AHRGMHD
+166 AHRGMQD
-173 RDAARAT
+173 KDAARAT

-188 GSEADG
+188 GSERDG
-194 LQPMPVVIGMSAT
+194 LEAMPIVIGMSAT

-219 SVRHDVDVR
+219 SVCHNVDVR

-237 LKDRIIITYPEQDSI
+237 LKDRIIITYPDQDSI

-265 KDKCEHWNYYCETQH
+265 KNKCKHWNYYCTTQK

-312 ETRTGARFTEY
+312 ESRTGARFSEY
-323 EVVHTFGQTATI
+323 EVVHTFGQTSAI
-335 EVGDLKIH
+335 EVGGLKIH

-418 PHFNKDNVESVMKAL
+418 PHFNKDNVEAVMKAL

-445 EGESYGS
+445 EGESYGNA
-452 DSRETWGYRP
+452 SRETWGYRP
-462 RTNHREVDPNQIT
+462 RRQRQPKVDPNQLT
-475 LEGYA
+475 FVGYG
-480 QSQGIPADPLFG
+480 QSQSIPIDPLFE
-492 NQYAEA
+492 NQQT
-498 GKETAGE
+498 ETSSAVLEE
-505 TTQKELVSP
+505 TSQLWTAK
-514 ASADRPDTNI
+514 PDTNI
-524 GNPFIR
+524 DNPSVRI
-530 TVPTQQNTDAGT
+530 VMAGT
-542 ASLVSGAETSETST
+542 YTDEESILTTTFIDPGNTSVQETEL
-556 SPEPEQEQLVF
+556 EQLEF
-567 TDSIDREAIAAF
+567 ADTSKIDRDAIAAF
-579 INRTALITYEIKPFK
+579 INKAALITYEIKPFK

-610 NTGLDT
+610 NTGLDV
-616 YALYNIQAD
+616 YALYNIQQD

-630 EEYISK
+630 EEHIGK
-636 LKKIGEYD
+636 LKASGEYD
-644 TLATEV
+644 ELASEV

-656 WKVFDAFGEAV
+656 WKIFDAFGKAV
-667 NGDEEYI
+667 NEDKEYI

-694 GGFGLGAAYGA
+694 GGFGLGAAYGV
-705 PHFNQDNPSEYMVH
+705 PHFNPENPYEYMIH
-719 VILFAADKDC
+719 VILFAADKEC
-729 VDKLHL
+729 ADKLHL
-735 YAKDKFNELSDA
+735 YARNKFNELSDA
-747 YRLQFAHMT
+747 YRLQFAHVQ
-756 SDSYRKQYDA
+756 DDKYRKQYDA

-804 DTGCAKI
+804 DTGYARI
-811 KLDTWEKAVIDEEV
+811 KLDTWEKAVIDEEK
-825 QRPDFVCWIRN
+825 QLSDFVCWIRN
-836 PASSKSWGLC
+836 PSRGWGLC

-868 IGIGYVIDILEPH
+868 TGIGYVIDILEPH
-881 RGDLTD
+881 RADLTD
-887 NLSKAKALVD
+887 NLSKAKALAD
-897 YAQRQPSAPIGRLQL
+897 YAQKQPSAPIGRLQL
-912 IREGKDNITGKKR
+912 IREGKDNVNGKKKR
-925 MKRLDLA
+925 MKRLDLMR
-932 KSAVRAKVMQLQ
+932 SAVRARVMQIQ
-944 MIQELDNLFLDDN
+944 TTQELDNLFLDDS

>member
-16 LLAEINSAEAYHK
+16 LLAEINSAQAYHR

-45 GKTIVMTT
+45 GKTIVMTE

-81 LNEQSKTKIIT
+81 LNEQSKTKIIQ

-100 QCVTIEDDSFDQEMF
+100 QCVTIEDDSFDQEML

-128 GKSSRLVSG
+128 GKASRLVSG
-137 GDSRTYTIWQTLQNT
+137 SDSRTYTIWQSLQNT
-152 AVQKGNH
+152 AERKGNH

-166 AHRGMHD
+166 AHRGMQD
-173 RDAARAT
+173 REAARAT
-180 TIMQKFLK
+180 SIMQKFLK

-194 LQPMPVVIGMSAT
+194 LDALPVVIGMSAT

-228 PDEVRSSGL
+228 PDEVRASGL

-265 KDKCEHWNYYCETQH
+265 KDKCEHWNYYCTTQK

-287 LVIQVENRS
+287 LVIQVENRN

-312 ETRTGARFTEY
+312 EARTGARFSEY

-335 EVGDLKIH
+335 EAGGLKIH

-403 HIDVDETLNEVRLFL
+403 HIDVDETLNEVCLFL

-445 EGESYGS
+445 EGESYGN

-462 RTNHREVDPNQIT
+462 RKHQPKVDLNQMT
-475 LEGYA
+475 LAGFA
-480 QSQGIPADPLFG
+480 QSQSIFVDPLF
-492 NQYAEA
+492 EA
-498 GKETAGE
+498 TESKADDTTKGG
-505 TTQKELVSP
+505 TTQEESVSSQQQKPDINIDNPSEMNVP
-514 ASADRPDTNI
+514 APRSINQGTTFAP
-524 GNPFIR
+524 
-530 TVPTQQNTDAGT
+530 QQSDVG
-542 ASLVSGAETSETST
+542 VSSI
-556 SPEPEQEQLVF
+556 PEPEQEQLVF
-567 TDSIDREAIAAF
+567 TDSIDREVIATF
-579 INRTALITYEIKPFK
+579 INKTALITYEIKPFK

-610 NTGLDT
+610 NTGLDS
-616 YALYNIQAD
+616 YALHSIQQD
-625 GIKMI
+625 GVRMIK
-630 EEYISK
+630 EYIGR
-636 LKKIGEYD
+636 LKENGEYD
-644 TLATEV
+644 TLASEV

-656 WKVFDAFGEAV
+656 WKVFDAFGKAV
-667 NGDEEYI
+667 NEDKEYI

-694 GGFGLGAAYGA
+694 GGFGLGTAYGTL
-705 PHFNQDNPSEYMVH
+705 HFNPENPSEYMVH
-719 VILFAADKDC
+719 VILFAAEKDC

-735 YAKDKFNELSDA
+735 YAKNKFNEMSDT
-747 YRLQFAHMT
+747 YRLQFAHMQ
-756 SDSYRKQYDA
+756 SEKYRKQYDA

-788 VDQDGEK
+788 VDLDGEK

-804 DTGCAKI
+804 EVGYAKI
-811 KLDTWEKAVIDEEV
+811 KLDSWEKAVIEEESK
-825 QRPDFVCWIRN
+825 RDDFICWIRN
-836 PASSKSWGLC
+836 PSKGWGLC

-868 IGIGYVIDILEPH
+868 VGIGYAIDILEPH

-897 YAQRQPSAPIGRLQL
+897 YAQKQPSAPIGRLQM
-912 IREGKDNITGKKR
+912 IREGKDSITGKKR

-932 KSAVRAKVMQLQ
+932 KSAVRERVMQLQ
-944 MIQELDNLFLDDN
+944 STQELDALFLDDS
-957 LVD
+957 LVE

>member
-16 LLAEINSAEAYHK
+16 LLAEINSAQAYHR

-45 GKTIVMTT
+45 GKTIVMTE

-81 LNEQSKTKIIT
+81 LNEQSKTKIIQ

-100 QCVTIEDDSFDQEMF
+100 QCVTIEDDSFDQEML

-128 GKSSRLVSG
+128 GKASRLVSG
-137 GDSRTYTIWQTLQNT
+137 SDSRTYTIWQSLQNT
-152 AVQKGNH
+152 AERKGNH

-166 AHRGMHD
+166 AHRGMQD
-173 RDAARAT
+173 REAARAT
-180 TIMQKFLK
+180 SIMQKFLK

-194 LQPMPVVIGMSAT
+194 LDALPVVIGMSAT

-228 PDEVRSSGL
+228 PDEVRASGL

-265 KDKCEHWNYYCETQH
+265 KDKCEHWNYYCTTQK

-287 LVIQVENRS
+287 LVIQVENRN

-312 ETRTGARFTEY
+312 EARTGARFSEY

-335 EVGDLKIH
+335 EAGGLKIH

-403 HIDVDETLNEVRLFL
+403 HIDVDETLNEVCLFL

-445 EGESYGS
+445 EGESYGN

-462 RTNHREVDPNQIT
+462 RKHQPKVDLNQMT
-475 LEGYA
+475 LAGFA
-480 QSQGIPADPLFG
+480 QSQSIFVDPLF
-492 NQYAEA
+492 EA
-498 GKETAGE
+498 TESKADDTTKGG
-505 TTQKELVSP
+505 TTQEESVSSQQQKPDINIDNPSEMNVP
-514 ASADRPDTNI
+514 APRSINQGTTFAP
-524 GNPFIR
+524 
-530 TVPTQQNTDAGT
+530 QQSDVG
-542 ASLVSGAETSETST
+542 VSST
-556 SPEPEQEQLVF
+556 PEPEQEQLVF
-567 TDSIDREAIAAF
+567 TDSIDREVIATF
-579 INRTALITYEIKPFK
+579 INKTALITYEIKPFK

-610 NTGLDT
+610 NTGLDS
-616 YALYNIQAD
+616 YALHSIQQD
-625 GIKMI
+625 GVRMIK
-630 EEYISK
+630 EYIGR
-636 LKKIGEYD
+636 LKENGEYD
-644 TLATEV
+644 TLASEV

-656 WKVFDAFGEAV
+656 WKVFDAFGKAV
-667 NGDEEYI
+667 NEDKEYI

-694 GGFGLGAAYGA
+694 GGFGLGTAYGTL
-705 PHFNQDNPSEYMVH
+705 HFNPENPSEYMVH
-719 VILFAADKDC
+719 VILFAAEKDC

-735 YAKDKFNELSDA
+735 YAKNKFNEMSDT
-747 YRLQFAHMT
+747 YRLQFAHMQ
-756 SDSYRKQYDA
+756 SEKYRKQYDA

-788 VDQDGEK
+788 VDLDGEK

-804 DTGCAKI
+804 EVGYAKI
-811 KLDTWEKAVIDEEV
+811 KLDSWEKAVIEEESK
-825 QRPDFVCWIRN
+825 RDDFICWIRN
-836 PASSKSWGLC
+836 PSKGWGLC
-846 LQRLENGIVKG
+846 LQRLENVIVKG

-868 IGIGYVIDILEPH
+868 VGIGYAIDILEPH

-897 YAQRQPSAPIGRLQL
+897 YAQKQPSAPIGRLQM
-912 IREGKDNITGKKR
+912 IREGKDSITGKKR

-932 KSAVRAKVMQLQ
+932 KSAVRERVMQLQ
-944 MIQELDNLFLDDN
+944 STQELDALFLDDS
-957 LVD
+957 LVE

>member
-16 LLAEINSAEAYHK
+16 LLAEINSAQAYHR

-45 GKTIVMTT
+45 GKTIVMTE

-81 LNEQSKTKIIT
+81 LNEQSKTKIIQ

-100 QCVTIEDDSFDQEMF
+100 QCVTIEDDSFDQEML

-128 GKSSRLVSG
+128 GKASRLVSG
-137 GDSRTYTIWQTLQNT
+137 SDSRTYTIWQSLQNT
-152 AVQKGNH
+152 AERKGNH

-166 AHRGMHD
+166 AHRGMQD
-173 RDAARAT
+173 REAARAT
-180 TIMQKFLK
+180 SIMQKFLK

-194 LQPMPVVIGMSAT
+194 LDALPVVIGMSAT

-228 PDEVRSSGL
+228 PDEVRASGL
-237 LKDRIIITYPEQDSI
+237 LKDRIIITYQEQDSI

-265 KDKCEHWNYYCETQH
+265 KDKCEHWNYYCTTQK

-287 LVIQVENRS
+287 LVIQVENRN

-312 ETRTGARFTEY
+312 EARTGARFSEY

-335 EVGDLKIH
+335 EAGGLKIH

-403 HIDVDETLNEVRLFL
+403 HIDVDETLNEVCLFL

-445 EGESYGS
+445 EGESYGN

-462 RTNHREVDPNQIT
+462 RKHQPKVDLNQMT
-475 LEGYA
+475 LAGFA
-480 QSQGIPADPLFG
+480 QSQSIFVDPLF
-492 NQYAEA
+492 EA
-498 GKETAGE
+498 TESKADDTTKGG
-505 TTQKELVSP
+505 TTQEESVSSQQQKPDINIDNPSEMNVP
-514 ASADRPDTNI
+514 APRSINQGTTFAP
-524 GNPFIR
+524 
-530 TVPTQQNTDAGT
+530 QQSDVG
-542 ASLVSGAETSETST
+542 VSST
-556 SPEPEQEQLVF
+556 PEPEQEQLVF
-567 TDSIDREAIAAF
+567 TDSIDREVIATF
-579 INRTALITYEIKPFK
+579 INKTALITYEIKPFK

-610 NTGLDT
+610 NTGLDS
-616 YALYNIQAD
+616 YALHSIQQD
-625 GIKMI
+625 GVRMIK
-630 EEYISK
+630 EYIGR
-636 LKKIGEYD
+636 LKENGEYD
-644 TLATEV
+644 TLASEV

-656 WKVFDAFGEAV
+656 WKVFDAFGKAV
-667 NGDEEYI
+667 NEDKEYI

-694 GGFGLGAAYGA
+694 GGFGLGTAYGTL
-705 PHFNQDNPSEYMVH
+705 HFNPENPSEYMVH
-719 VILFAADKDC
+719 VILFAAEKDC

-735 YAKDKFNELSDA
+735 YAKNKFNEMSDT
-747 YRLQFAHMT
+747 YRLQFAHMQ
-756 SDSYRKQYDA
+756 SEKYRKQYDA

-788 VDQDGEK
+788 VDLDGEK

-804 DTGCAKI
+804 EVGYAKI
-811 KLDTWEKAVIDEEV
+811 KLDSWEKAVIEEESK
-825 QRPDFVCWIRN
+825 RDDFICWIRN
-836 PASSKSWGLC
+836 PSKGWGLC

-868 IGIGYVIDILEPH
+868 VGIGYAIDILEPH

-897 YAQRQPSAPIGRLQL
+897 YAQKQPSAPIGRLQM
-912 IREGKDNITGKKR
+912 IREGKDSITGKKR

-932 KSAVRAKVMQLQ
+932 KSAVRERVMQLQ
-944 MIQELDNLFLDDN
+944 STQELDALFLDDS
-957 LVD
+957 LVE

>member
-16 LLAEINSAEAYHK
+16 LLAEINSAQAYHR

-45 GKTIVMTT
+45 GKTIVMTE

-81 LNEQSKTKIIT
+81 LNEQSKTKIIQ

-100 QCVTIEDDSFDQEMF
+100 QCVTIEDDSFDQEML

-128 GKSSRLVSG
+128 GKASRLVSG
-137 GDSRTYTIWQTLQNT
+137 SDSRTYTIWQSLQNT
-152 AVQKGNH
+152 AERKGNH

-166 AHRGMHD
+166 AHRGMQD
-173 RDAARAT
+173 REAARAT
-180 TIMQKFLK
+180 SIMQKFLK

-194 LQPMPVVIGMSAT
+194 LDALPVVIGMSAT

-228 PDEVRSSGL
+228 PDEVRASGL

-265 KDKCEHWNYYCETQH
+265 KDKCEHWNYYCTTQK

-287 LVIQVENRS
+287 LVIQVENRN

-312 ETRTGARFTEY
+312 EARTGARFSEY

-335 EVGDLKIH
+335 EAGGLKIH

-403 HIDVDETLNEVRLFL
+403 HIDVDETLNEVCLFL

-445 EGESYGS
+445 EGESYGN

-462 RTNHREVDPNQIT
+462 RKHQPKVDLNQMT
-475 LEGYA
+475 LAGFA
-480 QSQGIPADPLFG
+480 QSQSIFVDPLF
-492 NQYAEA
+492 EA
-498 GKETAGE
+498 TESKADDTTKGG
-505 TTQKELVSP
+505 TTQEESVSSQQQKPDINIDNPSEMNVP
-514 ASADRPDTNI
+514 APRSINQGTTFAP
-524 GNPFIR
+524 
-530 TVPTQQNTDAGT
+530 QQSDVG
-542 ASLVSGAETSETST
+542 VSSTPET
-556 SPEPEQEQLVF
+556 EQEQLVF
-567 TDSIDREAIAAF
+567 TDSIDREVIATF
-579 INRTALITYEIKPFK
+579 INKTALITYEIKPFK

-610 NTGLDT
+610 NTGLDS
-616 YALYNIQAD
+616 YALHSIQQD
-625 GIKMI
+625 GVRMIK
-630 EEYISK
+630 EYIGR
-636 LKKIGEYD
+636 LKENGEYD
-644 TLATEV
+644 TLASEV

-656 WKVFDAFGEAV
+656 WKVFDAFGKAV
-667 NGDEEYI
+667 NEDKEYI

-694 GGFGLGAAYGA
+694 GGFGLGTAYGTL
-705 PHFNQDNPSEYMVH
+705 HFNPENPSEYMVH
-719 VILFAADKDC
+719 VILFAAEKDC

-735 YAKDKFNELSDA
+735 YAKNKFNEMSDT
-747 YRLQFAHMT
+747 YRLQFAHMQ
-756 SDSYRKQYDA
+756 SEKYRKQYDA

-788 VDQDGEK
+788 VDLDGEK

-804 DTGCAKI
+804 EVGYAKI
-811 KLDTWEKAVIDEEV
+811 KLDSWEKAVIEEESK
-825 QRPDFVCWIRN
+825 RDDFICWIRN
-836 PASSKSWGLC
+836 PSKGWGLC

-868 IGIGYVIDILEPH
+868 VGIGYAIDILDPH

-897 YAQRQPSAPIGRLQL
+897 YAQKQPSAPIGRLQM
-912 IREGKDNITGKKR
+912 IREGKDSITGKKR

-932 KSAVRAKVMQLQ
+932 KSAVRERVMQLQ
-944 MIQELDNLFLDDN
+944 STQELDALFLDDS
-957 LVD
+957 LVE